1 MNRTRTSK
9 NAKRLLVWLL
19 LLTMVFGLLPM
30 AAFADETVVE
40 PIVSEEP
47 VQELEHSSE
56 PTEAPSEPTQEPET
70 IPEPEHPGNAAV
82 TIEGDEEQPE
92 DDADA
97 EDEITTLSTDPI
109 EGFDYSI
116 VMVDCGRKYYSVE
129 SINSI
134 ISSAASVGMHYVML
148 AVGNDGLRFILDD
161 MSLSFNGTD
170 YTSEKVKKAIHAGNQ
185 DYDTRKGYNP
195 GDKEELTEADMVKI
209 MEHANKV
216 GVQIIPL
223 INTPGHMDAILY
235 AMGSGTDALNAV
247 SNPAAFST
255 SKTTIDINNADAV
268 AFTQALLQKYI
279 TYFANKGCTLFNM
292 GADEYA
298 NDINDTPHFSNLITS
313 GGYSKY
319 ISHVDKVAGMI
330 ENAGMRPMAFNDGI
344 YYNNNSAADNL
355 RKSIL
360 VCYWSPGWSGYN
372 LASAS
377 SLRSKGFELINTNGS
392 YYWVVGKNNAQC
404 DANKAS
410 GFDKTVFPTWD
421 GANWG
426 TETIADPSG
435 AMFCVWSDFPAAM
448 EDTTVVDNVTGVI
461 QAFGGT
467 LPATDTPTAHTNL
480 DSGSTGGTTEPEKPD
495 PTTPPTPEPSTDPAN
510 KTINLKVGDTAT
522 ETVDGSYADVTTD
535 DSNIAKV
542 DPKVSDKPGTGTY
555 TKVSK
560 GEGTFFVS
568 KSSAVTAEPPVTLT
582 FENAGNGEYYIKN
595 GNGYVYPKWTW
606 NWGSGS
612 IYSIE
617 SGKEKVAVNT
627 SGKDGGY
634 TISCSYT
641 GSLFGST
648 YTAYLSYDNNGNLTA
663 QSSAVKLYLYTKTDP
678 EKQTTITFTGVK
690 PGTTT
695 CQIGD
700 TLYEIIVDYKQET
713 VNAFVG
719 GTKTVEGVSGE
730 LDTAELNTGVAKVTL
745 AGNVLTITGV
755 GEGTTSVIVG
765 NTKYTIVVTKEDLKK
780 VTPLPLEYWIT
791 NGRISSVN
799 GVTSETRTNLKNET
813 YEVYFTNILATVD
826 SIASA
831 EGINVLKNIAPDT
844 TEYENRDVYYW
855 HCRML
860 DTTKANSSSSGT
872 ERQTNDGADDDTS
885 SGVGFTKIRYYN
897 GAWAVYTE
905 NFEWVAVE
913 SKHQLVAY
921 YREHIKVSDEI
932 ESYAADWGNRGDG
945 SKGGWID
952 TSKYCTLSMQVV
964 YEDNTTNPISTSA
977 ADLKSKTIVYGY
989 WSNEGGRGIGTVML
1003 DGKEYEIYKVTSETG
1018 AATVSFSGFNATVA
1032 NFTWDNNETTVWEGD
1047 ATDSVTIHNPS
1058 KGYSTDGA
1066 NANLCWDENKEAILL
1081 RVYVRAKATPD
1092 TLTVHYIDKTDP
1104 ANLNEFYSYNITVGK
1119 GVKFS
1124 EDFKRTNNGT
1134 LEGNTVVNINNVTQ
1148 TVLYDLKQMKEIG
1161 AQYRYASFVFVDA
1174 SREASGERAGMDVYL
1189 YYTFNRNRTFV
1200 VDFGIPLVITPAA
1213 LNAELAKAN
1222 ITNVDVSSTSYADIT
1237 AEPRTWNINYKLK
1250 TTLDK
1255 SDTFSAYYKGTK
1267 VNDKGE
1273 TVSDEAPYTIEIIPA
1288 SSVYYEE
1295 SFVTF
1300 TGGKNTAVAAQWT
1313 DDSDGT
1319 AKTANQQLSAL
1330 GSGAIY
1336 GNDEAYNKSTKFSLG
1351 NAKKVTI
1358 TNDMLNGWTS
1368 DSAWPTATFTFEGTG
1383 FDVIS
1388 LTSNTTAA
1396 IAVNL
1401 VGTTANGEQVSKKY
1415 MVNTYYGYK
1424 YNDTTQ
1430 KWEID
1435 KSSTDTLYQIPVIA
1449 VKGLDYGKYTVT
1461 IMPFYNAAF
1470 DMQGKNTNDF
1480 WLDAIRVYD
1489 PLGKDYTR
1497 YTADK
1502 EGYPQYIKLRDKVA
1516 DGEAAADKDVLFID
1530 GAGNAKVEKYKNYG
1544 PNNEVYL
1551 AKDQAISF
1559 KLPANGDITSIQIG
1573 AKSPNASDT
1582 VKPTMSVKINANT
1595 PASKEIGTATEMY
1608 YTISKS
1614 GADAQLVT
1622 ITNTGN
1628 AILSLT
1634 NIKITYSKQSTTE
1647 LAALS
1652 EGDEQAAVAAVR
1664 ALYAAPVQPEP
1675 TEPTEPEQPD
1685 VPQSFE
1691 PERFE
1696 TSWSRNVRKGSRAV
1710 LTVKAST
1717 DVDAIAVNGV
1727 TVTQFKTRTERI
1739 GYGWNA
1745 KRVTYREF
1753 SYMMTANEVGTINI
1767 PVVAVSNDLGSSAAY
1782 DSTLTVK
1789 PSSPIRDWI
1798 GGLFGRWF

>member
-40 PIVSEEP
+40 PVVSEEP
-47 VQELEHSSE
+47 VQEPEPSSE
-56 PTEAPSEPTQEPET
+56 STEAPSEPTQEPET
-70 IPEPEHPGNAAV
+70 IPEPEQPGNAVV
-82 TIEGDEEQPE
+82 TIEGDEELEEAALTNNTVETVELKNEWLNPSSSGSYKG
-92 DDADA
+92 DFMK
-97 EDEITTLSTDPI
+97 IFFL
-109 EGFDYSI
+109 
-116 VMVDCGRKYYSVE
+116 DCGRKYFSVDN
-129 SINSI
+129 IKALIDNA
-134 ISSAASVGMHYVML
+134 SAAGFNYIQL
-148 AVGNDGLRFILDD
+148 AVGNDGLRFLLND
-161 MSLSFNGTD
+161 MSLTVNGTAYD
-170 YTSEKVKKAIHAGNQ
+170 SQRVSAAIHAGNEKY
-185 DYDTRKGYNP
+185 YDFP
-195 GDKEELTEADMVKI
+195 VDELTESEMDDIITYATKMG
-209 MEHANKV
+209 M
-216 GVQIIPL
+216 GVIPCV
-223 INTPGHMDAILY
+223 NTPGHMDAILS
-235 AMGSGTDALNAV
+235 AATALTGTDCSYNG
-247 SNPAAFST
+247 
-255 SKTTIDINNADAV
+255 SKRTIDVTNATAV
-268 AFTQALLQKYI
+268 GFTQALLQKYI
-279 TYFANKGCTLFNM
+279 DYFKGKGCKFFNM

-298 NDINDTPHFSNLITS
+298 NDIYTGGAMGFGNLQS
-313 GGYSKY
+313 EGKY
-319 ISHVDKVAGMI
+319 RYYVQYVNEVAHKIKDADMT
-330 ENAGMRPMAFNDGI
+330 PMAFNDGI
-344 YYNNNSAADNL
+344 YFNSNTSSGDFDAD
-355 RKSIL
+355 IL
-360 VCYWSPGWSGYN
+360 ICYWSSGWDGYSPM
-372 LASAS
+372 SARE
-377 SLRSKGFELINTNGS
+377 LKGKGFSLVNTHGD
-392 YYWVVGKNNAQC
+392 YYWVLGKSNAQC
-404 DANKAS
+404 SAEKAA
-410 GFDKTVFPTWD
+410 GFDKTVFP
-421 GANWG
+421 GS
-426 TETIADPSG
+426 TINDPSG
-435 AMFCVWSDFPAAM
+435 AMFCIWCDYPGADTAEYVVSKTAA
-448 EDTTVVDNVTGVI
+448 TI
-461 QAFGGT
+461 AAFGKT
-467 LPATDTPTAHTNL
+467 LPNPPTTGGGE
-480 DSGSTGGTTEPEKPD
+480 SGGGSTGGETQKPD
-495 PTTPPTPEPSTDPAN
+495 VTV
-510 KTINLKVGDTAT
+510 KLKVGETSVHYQDGDYSSISTADDTIAT
-522 ETVDGSYADVTTD
+522 VATSVADIPGKTTYESTKIGDGMFWISTSPSTT
-535 DSNIAKV
+535 
-542 DPKVSDKPGTGTY
+542 
-555 TKVSK
+555 
-560 GEGTFFVS
+560 
-568 KSSAVTAEPPVTLT
+568 TAPPVKLT
-582 FENAGNGEYYIKN
+582 FESVGNNECYVKKANGQYIYPYYYYSYSGHKNAYLANSSLPVKLTVTPSGAGYY
-595 GNGYVYPKWTW
+595 
-606 NWGSGS
+606 
-612 IYSIE
+612 
-617 SGKEKVAVNT
+617 
-627 SGKDGGY
+627 DF
-634 TISCSYT
+634 SYD
-641 GSLFGST
+641 
-648 YTAYLSYDNNGNLTA
+648 TAYLAYENSRIGAATGSGDNTH
-663 QSSAVKLYLYTKTDP
+663 LYLLKEKTTSAG
-678 EKQTTITFTGVK
+678 KQTTITFTGVK
-690 PGTTT
+690 PGTTK
-695 CQIGD
+695 CKIGD

-713 VNAFVG
+713 VNAVVG
-719 GTKTVEGVSGE
+719 GRKTVENVSGN
-730 LDTAELNTGVAKVTL
+730 LDTNGLDTGVATVTL
-745 AGNVLTITGV
+745 AGNVLAITGV

-765 NTKYTIVVTKEDLKK
+765 NTKYTIVVTKEDLAK
-780 VTPLPLEYWIT
+780 VTPLPLEFWIT
-791 NGRISSVN
+791 NASISSVN
-799 GVTSETRTNLKNET
+799 DSIGETRNLVNPDTDKTT
-813 YEVYFTNILATVD
+813 YEAYYTNIAATLD
-826 SIASA
+826 NIASA
-831 EGINVLKNIAPDT
+831 EGISVLNIAPSS
-844 TEYENRDVYYW
+844 TEHDKRDVYYW

-860 DTTKANSSSSGT
+860 DTTVANTSTSKT
-872 ERQTNDGADDDTS
+872 EEQTGDGGDDETT
-885 SGVGFTKIRYYN
+885 SGVSFTKIRYYN
-897 GAWAVYTE
+897 VAWEVYTE
-905 NFEWVAVE
+905 NYEWVAVDT

-921 YREHIKVSDEI
+921 YREHIKVSNEV
-932 ESYAADWGNRGDG
+932 ESFAADWGNRGDG
-945 SKGGWID
+945 TVGGWIGSD
-952 TSKYCTLSMQVV
+952 YCTLSVQVV

-989 WSNEGGRGIGTVML
+989 WPQGRGIGTVMF
-1003 DGKEYEIYKVTSETG
+1003 DGEEYEIYKVTSETG
-1018 AATVSFSGFNATVA
+1018 TATATISNSNSA
-1032 NFTWDNNETTVWEGD
+1032 NVTKFVWNGDEESVWEGD
-1047 ATDSVTIHNPS
+1047 PSDSVTLHNPS
-1058 KGYSTDGA
+1058 NGYSSEGV
-1066 NANLCWDENKEAILL
+1066 NKNLCWTTNKEAILL
-1081 RVYVRAKATPD
+1081 RVYIRAKVTPD
-1092 TLTVHYIDKTDP
+1092 ALTVHYIDKTDP
-1104 ANLNEFYSYNITVGK
+1104 ANLNEFYSYNITVNK

-1134 LEGNTVVNINNVTQ
+1134 LVGNTVDNINGVTQ
-1148 TVLYDLKQMKEIG
+1148 TVQYDLKQMKEIG

-1319 AKTANQQLSAL
+1319 AKSANQQLSAL

-1401 VGTTANGEQVSKKY
+1401 VGTTANGKQVSKKY

-1430 KWEID
+1430 KWEVN

-1470 DMQGKNTNDF
+1470 DMQGNNTNDF

-1489 PLGKDYTR
+1489 PLSKDYTR

-1516 DGEAAADKDVLFID
+1516 DGEAAADKEVLFID

-1559 KLPANGDITSIQIG
+1559 KLPANAYIDSIQIG
-1573 AKSPNASDT
+1573 AKSPNGTAVLNVNNT
-1582 VKPTMSVKINANT
+1582 VIKTL
-1595 PASKEIGTATEMY
+1595 ETATEMY
-1608 YTISKS
+1608 YDITSAAK
-1614 GADAQLVT
+1614 GQLVT
-1622 ITNTGN
+1622 ITNTGD

-1647 LAALS
+1647 LAALAES
-1652 EGDEQAAVAAVR
+1652 DEQAAVAAVR

-1675 TEPTEPEQPD
+1675 AEPTEPEQPD

-1696 TSWSRNVRKGSRAV
+1696 PSWSSNVRKGSRAV

-1753 SYMMTANEVGTINI
+1753 VYMITADEVGTINI
-1767 PVVAVSNDLGSSAAY
+1767 PVVAVSNELGSSAAY

>member
-30 AAFADETVVE
+30 AAFADEAGEPVV
-40 PIVSEEP
+40 IEEP
-47 VQELEHSSE
+47 VQELEPSSE
-56 PTEAPSEPTQEPET
+56 PTEAPSEPTQEPTQE
-70 IPEPEHPGNAAV
+70 PEPEQPGNAVV
-82 TIEGDEEQPE
+82 TIESDEEQPE

-97 EDEITTLSTDPI
+97 EDEIATLSTNPI

-134 ISSAASVGMHYVML
+134 ISSAASARMHYVML
-148 AVGNDGLRFILDD
+148 AVGNEGLRFLLDD

-170 YTSEKVKKAIHAGNQ
+170 YTSEQVKKAIHAGNQ

-209 MEHANKV
+209 MEHANKE

-247 SNPAAFST
+247 TNPAAYVWGTST
-255 SKTTIDINNADAV
+255 TTINVDNTQAV

-279 TYFANKGCTLFNM
+279 TFFANKGCKLFNM

-298 NDINDTPHFSNLITS
+298 NDIDGNPKFGNISTS
-313 GGYSKY
+313 TYNNY
-319 ISHVDKVAGMI
+319 INHINAVAAMIEKAGMK
-330 ENAGMRPMAFNDGI
+330 PMAFNDGI
-344 YYNNNSAADNL
+344 YYNENSNCNEIDTD
-355 RKSIL
+355 IL
-360 VCYWSPGWSGYN
+360 VCFWSHGWTGGYFP
-372 LASAS
+372 ASAS
-377 SLRSKGFELINTNGS
+377 FLAEKGFKLINTNGA
-392 YYWVVGKNNAQC
+392 YYYVLGKEKCEA
-404 DANKAS
+404 DKAKRFSITTFPNRNS
-410 GFDKTVFPTWD
+410 GSEEISKV
-421 GANWG
+421 A
-426 TETIADPSG
+426 G
-435 AMFCVWSDFPAAM
+435 AMFCIWSDDPNNMGDTEVAAG
-448 EDTTVVDNVTGVI
+448 TASVI
-461 QAFGGT
+461 SAFGGT
-467 LPATDTPTAHTNL
+467 LPETPNIGATHVNL
-480 DSGSTGGTTEPEKPD
+480 TTSGGGSESGGETGGGSTGGGSTGGETQKPD
-495 PTTPPTPEPSTDPAN
+495 VTV
-510 KTINLKVGDTAT
+510 KLKVGETSVHYQDGDYSSISTADDTIA
-522 ETVDGSYADVTTD
+522 TVDTSFG
-535 DSNIAKV
+535 
-542 DPKVSDKPGTGTY
+542 DKPGTGTTIY
-555 TKVSK
+555 EQARK
-560 GEGTFFVS
+560 GVGTFYVS
-568 KSSAVTAEPPVTLT
+568 TSVNPVNLPESQTIT
-582 FENAGNGEYYIKN
+582 IEEISRETYIKN
-595 GNGYVYPKWTW
+595 SNNNYIYPHLSRRSNNPSLEEGK
-606 NWGSGS
+606 NAVN
-612 IYSIE
+612 IE
-617 SGKEKVAVNT
+617 SSSTEGA
-627 SGKDGGY
+627 Y
-634 TISCSYT
+634 TINYSYRT
-641 GSLFGST
+641 YIRT
-648 YTAYLSYDNNGNLTA
+648 YTAYLTA
-663 QSSAVKLYLYTKTDP
+663 GDGKLGASRDPVPLYLYTKKTSP
-678 EKQTTITFTGVK
+678 AEKQTTITFTGVK

-695 CQIGD
+695 CQIGN

-713 VNAFVG
+713 VNVVIG
-719 GTKTVEGVSGE
+719 GKKTFNVSDNSNIDTTY
-730 LDTAELNTGVAKVTL
+730 LDTNVATAEVVNG
-745 AGNVLTITGV
+745 VLTITGV

-765 NTKYTIVVTKEDLKK
+765 NTKYTITVTEEDLEN

-791 NGRISSVN
+791 NASISSVN
-799 GVTSETRTNLKNET
+799 GSIVETRNLVNPGTDRTT
-813 YEVYFTNILATVD
+813 YEAYYTNVAATLD
-826 SIASA
+826 NIASA
-831 EGINVLKNIAPDT
+831 EGVSVLNNIAPSS
-844 TEYENRDVYYW
+844 TEHDKRDVYYW

-860 DTTKANSSSSGT
+860 DTTEANNSTSNT
-872 ERQTNDGADDDTS
+872 AEQTGDGGDDDTT
-885 SGVGFTKIRYYN
+885 SGVSFTKIRYYN
-897 GAWAVYTE
+897 GEWEVYTE
-905 NFEWVAVE
+905 KYEWVAVDT

-921 YREHIKVSDEI
+921 YREHVKVSDEV

-945 SKGGWID
+945 STGGWIG
-952 TSKYCTLSMQVV
+952 SEYCTLSVQVV

-989 WSNEGGRGIGTVML
+989 WSQGRGIGTVMF
-1003 DGKEYEIYKVTSETG
+1003 DGEKYEIYKVTSETG
-1018 AATVSFSGFNATVA
+1018 TATATISNRNSA
-1032 NFTWDNNETTVWEGD
+1032 NVTKFVWNSDEETVWEGD
-1047 ATDSVTIHNPS
+1047 PSDSVTIHNPS
-1058 KGYSTDGA
+1058 NGYSNEGV
-1066 NANLCWDENKEAILL
+1066 NKNLCWTTNKEAILL
-1081 RVYVRAKATPD
+1081 RVYIRAKATPD

-1104 ANLNEFYSYNITVGK
+1104 ANENEFYSYNIS
-1119 GVKFS
+1119 VKKDVRFS
-1124 EDFKRTNNGT
+1124 EDFRRTEEGT
-1134 LEGNTVVNINNVTQ
+1134 LVGNTVVNINNLTQ
-1148 TVLYDLKQMKEIG
+1148 TVQYDLKQMKEIG

-1174 SREASGERAGMDVYL
+1174 KRGDSVGREGMDVYL

-1222 ITNVDVSSTSYADIT
+1222 ITDVDVSSTQYAEIT
-1237 AEPRTWNINYKLK
+1237 VETGWNIKYKLVK
-1250 TTLDK
+1250 TLDK

-1295 SFVTF
+1295 SFATF

-1313 DDSDGT
+1313 DDVSDPN
-1319 AKTANQQLSAL
+1319 AVSANQQLSAL

-1336 GNDEAYNKSTKFSLG
+1336 GNDAAYNGSSKFSLG
-1351 NAKKVTI
+1351 TAKKVTI
-1358 TNDMLNGWTS
+1358 TSNMLNDWTG

-1430 KWEID
+1430 KWEVD

-1470 DMQGKNTNDF
+1470 DMQGNNTNDF

-1497 YTADK
+1497 YTADQ

-1516 DGEAAADKDVLFID
+1516 DGEAAADNDVLFID
-1530 GAGNAKVEKYKNYG
+1530 GAKAAAVEKYKNYG

-1551 AKDQAISF
+1551 GNGQAISF
-1559 KLPANGDITSIQIG
+1559 KLPVNTYIDSIQIG

-1582 VKPTMSVKINANT
+1582 VKPTMSVKINDT
-1595 PASKEIGTATEMY
+1595 TLEPKKIGTATEMY
-1608 YTISKS
+1608 YKISES
-1614 GADAQLVT
+1614 GANAQQVT
-1622 ITNTGN
+1622 ITNIGD

-1634 NIKITYSKQSTTE
+1634 NIKITYSKTSTTE
-1647 LAALS
+1647 LMALS

-1664 ALYAAPVQPEP
+1664 ALYAAPVVEP
-1675 TEPTEPEQPD
+1675 VEPFKPG
-1685 VPQSFE
+1685 
-1691 PERFE
+1691 RFE
-1696 TSWSRNVRKGSRAV
+1696 TSWSSNVRKSSRAV

-1717 DVDAIAVNGV
+1717 DVDAIVVNGV

>member
-40 PIVSEEP
+40 PVVSEEP
-47 VQELEHSSE
+47 VQEPEPSSE
-56 PTEAPSEPTQEPET
+56 PTEAPSEPTQEPE
-70 IPEPEHPGNAAV
+70 PEQPGNAVV
-82 TIEGDEEQPE
+82 TIESDEEQPE
-92 DDADA
+92 DELDTAALVDY
-97 EDEITTLSTDPI
+97 S
-109 EGFDYSI
+109 GYQYSI
-116 VMVDCGRKYYSVE
+116 VMVDCGRKYFNVE
-129 SINSI
+129 SINAI
-134 ISSAASVGMHYVML
+134 IDSASAAGMHYVML
-148 AVGNDGLRFILDD
+148 AVGNDGLRFLLND
-161 MSLSFNGTD
+161 MSLTVNGTTYD
-170 YTSEKVKKAIHAGNQ
+170 SKSVSAAIHTANKA
-185 DYDTRKGYNP
+185 YDNKKSYNP
-195 GDKEELTEADMVKI
+195 YTLGDTSNVDVEELTETDMNAI
-209 MEHANKV
+209 MRHANDK

-223 INTPGHMDAILY
+223 INTPGHMDSILY
-235 AMGSGTDALNAV
+235 AASSLTGTDCSYSGSAR
-247 SNPAAFST
+247 
-255 SKTTIDINNADAV
+255 TIDVNNATAV
-268 AFTQALLQKYI
+268 GFTQALLQKYI
-279 TYFANKGCTLFNM
+279 DYFKGKGCKFFNM

-298 NDINDTPHFSNLITS
+298 NDTGNPSFNTGMYRSFITYINT
-313 GGYSKY
+313 
-319 ISHVDKVAGMI
+319 VAGRI
-330 ENAGMRPMAFNDGI
+330 NAAGMTPMAFNDGI
-344 YYNNNSAADNL
+344 YYDN
-355 RKSIL
+355 RGEDFGTIDTSIL
-360 VCYWSPGWSGYN
+360 VCYWSKGWSGYN
-372 LASAS
+372 PAEVNYLIN
-377 SLRSKGFELINTNGS
+377 KGFKVINTNGG
-392 YYWVVGKNNAQC
+392 YYWVMGGNKCTVDNA
-404 DANKAS
+404 AK
-410 GFDKTVFPTWD
+410 FKPEVFNGCT
-421 GANWG
+421 ATN
-426 TETIADPSG
+426 ENAKSIAG
-435 AMFCVWSDFPAAM
+435 AMFCIWSDEPNEMPCNDVSSKTA
-448 EDTTVVDNVTGVI
+448 NVI
-461 QAFGGT
+461 NRFGSV
-467 LPATDTPTAHTNL
+467 LPATLAGSQHNLTETTPGGGETGG
-480 DSGSTGGTTEPEKPD
+480 GSTGGGSTGGGETQKPDVIVKLTVGQTTE
-495 PTTPPTPEPSTDPAN
+495 TPYTQDGDYSSINNTADD
-510 KTINLKVGDTAT
+510 TIA
-522 ETVDGSYADVTTD
+522 TVDTVAG
-535 DSNIAKV
+535 
-542 DPKVSDKPGTGTY
+542 DKPGKTTY
-555 TKVSK
+555 ESTKI
-560 GEGTFFVS
+560 GEGTFWIS
-568 KSSAVTAEPPVTLT
+568 TSPSTTTAPPVKLT
-582 FENAGNGEYYIKN
+582 FESAGNGRYYVKN
-595 GNGYVYPKWTW
+595 ADGKYIYP
-606 NWGSGS
+606 N
-612 IYSIE
+612 
-617 SGKEKVAVNT
+617 
-627 SGKDGGY
+627 
-634 TISCSYT
+634 CSYDYWNST
-641 GSLFGST
+641 TSANLNYSNYSWYELTVESFGAGYYEFSYT
-648 YTAYLSYDNNGNLTA
+648 NRNGTAYLTYENGSIGASLSSSDNTH
-663 QSSAVKLYLYTKTDP
+663 LYLLKAKTTSAGTK
-678 EKQTTITFTGVK
+678 TTITFTGVK

-719 GTKTVEGVSGE
+719 GRKTVENVSGK
-730 LDTAELNTGVAKVTL
+730 LDTNGLDTGVATVTL
-745 AGNVLTITGV
+745 AGNSLAITGV

-765 NTKYTIVVTKEDLKK
+765 NTKYTITVTEEDLEN

-791 NGRISSVN
+791 NASISSVN
-799 GVTSETRTNLKNET
+799 GSIVETRNLVNPGTDRTT
-813 YEVYFTNILATVD
+813 YEAYYTNVAATLD
-826 SIASA
+826 NIASA
-831 EGINVLKNIAPDT
+831 EGVSVLNNIAPSS
-844 TEYENRDVYYW
+844 TEHDKRDVYYW

-860 DTTKANSSSSGT
+860 DTTEANNSTSNT
-872 ERQTNDGADDDTS
+872 AEQTGDGGDDDTT
-885 SGVGFTKIRYYN
+885 SGVSFTKIRYYN
-897 GAWAVYTE
+897 GEWEVYTE
-905 NFEWVAVE
+905 KYEWVAVDT

-921 YREHIKVSDEI
+921 YREHVKVSDEV

-945 SKGGWID
+945 STGGWIG
-952 TSKYCTLSMQVV
+952 SEYCTLSVQVV

-989 WSNEGGRGIGTVML
+989 WSQGRGIGTVMF
-1003 DGKEYEIYKVTSETG
+1003 DGEKYEIYKVTSETG
-1018 AATVSFSGFNATVA
+1018 TATATISNRNSA
-1032 NFTWDNNETTVWEGD
+1032 NVTKFVWNSDEETVWEGD
-1047 ATDSVTIHNPS
+1047 PSDSVTIHNPS
-1058 KGYSTDGA
+1058 NGYSNEGV
-1066 NANLCWDENKEAILL
+1066 NKNLCWTTNKEAILL
-1081 RVYVRAKATPD
+1081 RVYIRAKATPD

-1104 ANLNEFYSYNITVGK
+1104 ANENEFYSYNIS
-1119 GVKFS
+1119 VKKDVRFS
-1124 EDFKRTNNGT
+1124 EDFRRTEEGT
-1134 LEGNTVVNINNVTQ
+1134 LVGNTVVNINNLTQ
-1148 TVLYDLKQMKEIG
+1148 TVQYDLKQMKEIG

-1174 SREASGERAGMDVYL
+1174 KRGDSVGREGMDVYL

-1222 ITNVDVSSTSYADIT
+1222 ITDVDVSSTQYAEIT
-1237 AEPRTWNINYKLK
+1237 VETGWNIKYKLVK
-1250 TTLDK
+1250 TLDK

-1295 SFVTF
+1295 SFATF

-1313 DDSDGT
+1313 DDVSDPN
-1319 AKTANQQLSAL
+1319 AVSANQQLSAL

-1336 GNDEAYNKSTKFSLG
+1336 GNDAAYNGSSKFSLG
-1351 NAKKVTI
+1351 TAKKVTI
-1358 TNDMLNGWTS
+1358 TSNMLNDWTG

-1430 KWEID
+1430 KWEVD

-1470 DMQGKNTNDF
+1470 DMQGNNTNDF

-1497 YTADK
+1497 YTADQ

-1516 DGEAAADKDVLFID
+1516 DGEAAADNDVLFID
-1530 GAGNAKVEKYKNYG
+1530 GAKAAAVEKYKNYG

-1551 AKDQAISF
+1551 GNGQAISF
-1559 KLPANGDITSIQIG
+1559 KLPVNTYIDSIQIG
-1573 AKSPNASDT
+1573 AKSPNGTAVLNVNDT
-1582 VKPTMSVKINANT
+1582 VIKTL
-1595 PASKEIGTATEMY
+1595 ETATEMY
-1608 YTISKS
+1608 YDITSAAK
-1614 GADAQLVT
+1614 GQLVT
-1622 ITNTGN
+1622 ITNTGD

-1634 NIKITYSKQSTTE
+1634 NIKITYSNQSTTG

-1696 TSWSRNVRKGSRAV
+1696 PSWSRNVRKGSRAV

-1717 DVDAIAVNGV
+1717 DVDAIVVNGV

>member
-30 AAFADETVVE
+30 AAFADEAGEPVV
-40 PIVSEEP
+40 IEEP
-47 VQELEHSSE
+47 VQELEPSSE
-56 PTEAPSEPTQEPET
+56 STEAPSEPTQEPTQE
-70 IPEPEHPGNAAV
+70 PEPEQPGNAVV
-82 TIEGDEEQPE
+82 TIESDEEQPE
-92 DDADA
+92 DELDTAALVDY
-97 EDEITTLSTDPI
+97 S
-109 EGFDYSI
+109 GYQYSI

-129 SINSI
+129 SINAI
-134 ISSAASVGMHYVML
+134 IDSASAAGMHYVML
-148 AVGNDGLRFILDD
+148 AVGNDGLRFLLND
-161 MSLSFNGTD
+161 MSLTVNGTTYD
-170 YTSEKVKKAIHAGNQ
+170 SKSVSAAIHTANKA
-185 DYDTRKGYNP
+185 YDNKKSYNP
-195 GDKEELTEADMVKI
+195 YTLGDTSNVDVEELTENDMNAI
-209 MEHANKV
+209 MSHANDK

-223 INTPGHMDAILY
+223 INTPGHMDSILY
-235 AMGSGTDALNAV
+235 AASSLTGTDCSYSGSAR
-247 SNPAAFST
+247 
-255 SKTTIDINNADAV
+255 TIDVNNETAV
-268 AFTQALLQKYI
+268 GFTQALLQKYI
-279 TYFANKGCTLFNM
+279 NYFAGKGCKFFNM

-298 NDINDTPHFSNLITS
+298 NDTGNPSFNTGMYRSFITYINT
-313 GGYSKY
+313 
-319 ISHVDKVAGMI
+319 VAGKI
-330 ENAGMRPMAFNDGI
+330 NAAGMTPMAFNDGI
-344 YYNNNSAADNL
+344 YYDN
-355 RKSIL
+355 RGEDFGTIDTSIL
-360 VCYWSPGWSGYN
+360 VCYWSKGWSGYN
-372 LASAS
+372 PAEVNYLIN
-377 SLRSKGFELINTNGS
+377 KGFKVINTNGG
-392 YYWVVGKNNAQC
+392 YYWVMGGNKCTVDNA
-404 DANKAS
+404 AK
-410 GFDKTVFPTWD
+410 FKPEVFNGCT
-421 GANWG
+421 ATN
-426 TETIADPSG
+426 ENAKSIAG
-435 AMFCVWSDFPAAM
+435 AMFCIWSDEPNEMPCNAVSSKTANVINSFGSVLPKTVAGSQHNLT
-448 EDTTVVDNVTGVI
+448 ETTPGGGETG
-461 QAFGGT
+461 GG
-467 LPATDTPTAHTNL
+467 
-480 DSGSTGGTTEPEKPD
+480 GSTGGGSTGGETQKPD
-495 PTTPPTPEPSTDPAN
+495 VTV
-510 KTINLKVGDTAT
+510 KLKVG
-522 ETVDGSYADVTTD
+522 ETSVHYQDGDYSSIKSTD
-535 DSNIAKV
+535 DDTIATV
-542 DPKVSDKPGTGTY
+542 ATSVADIPGEPTY
-555 TKVSK
+555 ESTKI
-560 GEGTFFVS
+560 GEGTFWIS
-568 KSSAVTAEPPVTLT
+568 TSPSTTTAPPVKLT
-582 FENAGNGEYYIKN
+582 FESVGNNECYVKKADGQYIYPNRYYSYSGYKAYLGTSFLPVKLTVTPSGAGYY
-595 GNGYVYPKWTW
+595 
-606 NWGSGS
+606 
-612 IYSIE
+612 
-617 SGKEKVAVNT
+617 
-627 SGKDGGY
+627 DF
-634 TISCSYT
+634 SYD
-641 GSLFGST
+641 
-648 YTAYLSYDNNGNLTA
+648 TAYLAYENSRIGAATDSGNNTH
-663 QSSAVKLYLYTKTDP
+663 LYLLKEKTTSAG
-678 EKQTTITFTGVK
+678 KQTTITFTGVK

-719 GTKTVEGVSGE
+719 RTTTVAGVSGE
-730 LDTAELNTGVAKVTL
+730 LNITGLDEGVATVTL
-745 AGNVLTITGV
+745 AGNSLAITGV

-765 NTKYTIVVTKEDLKK
+765 GTKYTITVTEEDLKK

-826 SIASA
+826 NIASA

-860 DTTKANSSSSGT
+860 DTAKANSSSSGT
-872 ERQTNDGADDDTS
+872 ERQTNDGGDDDTS

-913 SKHQLVAY
+913 SNHQLVAY

-945 SKGGWID
+945 SKGGWIN
-952 TSKYCTLSMQVV
+952 KNEYCTLSMQVV

-989 WSNEGGRGIGTVML
+989 WSDEGGRGIGTVML

-1058 KGYSTDGA
+1058 KGYSIDGA
-1066 NANLCWDENKEAILL
+1066 NANLCWDENQEAILL

-1092 TLTVHYIDKTDP
+1092 TLTVHYIDKTDT
-1104 ANLNEFYSYNITVGK
+1104 ANLNEFYSYNITVNK

-1124 EDFKRTNNGT
+1124 EDFRRTNAGT
-1134 LEGNTVVNINNVTQ
+1134 LVGNTVDNINGVTQ
-1148 TVLYDLKQMKEIG
+1148 TVQYDLKQMKEIG

-1213 LNAELAKAN
+1213 LNTDLAKAN

-1273 TVSDEAPYTIEIIPA
+1273 IVSDEAPYTIEIIPA

-1319 AKTANQQLSAL
+1319 AKSANQQLSAL

-1430 KWEID
+1430 KWEVN
-1435 KSSTDTLYQIPVIA
+1435 KNSTDTLYQIPVIA

-1470 DMQGKNTNDF
+1470 DMQGNNTNDF

-1516 DGEAAADKDVLFID
+1516 DGEAAADKGVLFID

-1551 AKDQAISF
+1551 GNGQAISF
-1559 KLPANGDITSIQIG
+1559 KLPVNTYIDSIQIG

-1614 GADAQLVT
+1614 GANAQQVT
-1622 ITNTGN
+1622 ITNTGD

-1634 NIKITYSKQSTTE
+1634 NIKITYSKTSTTE
-1647 LAALS
+1647 LMALS

-1664 ALYAAPVQPEP
+1664 ALYAAPVVEP
-1675 TEPTEPEQPD
+1675 VEPFKPG
-1685 VPQSFE
+1685 
-1691 PERFE
+1691 RFE
-1696 TSWSRNVRKGSRAV
+1696 TSWSSNVRKGSRAV

-1717 DVDAIAVNGV
+1717 DVDAIVVNSV

>member
-1 MNRTRTSK
+1 MNQTRTSK

-40 PIVSEEP
+40 PVVSEEP

-82 TIEGDEEQPE
+82 TIEGDEELEEAALTNNENEVVLEEKWLKP
-92 DDADA
+92 
-97 EDEITTLSTDPI
+97 TSSGSYNG
-109 EGFDYSI
+109 GFMKI
-116 VMVDCGRKYYSVE
+116 FFLDCGRKYFSVDN
-129 SINSI
+129 IKKLIDNA
-134 ISSAASVGMHYVML
+134 SAAGFNYIQL
-148 AVGNDGLRFILDD
+148 AVGNDGLRFLLDD
-161 MSLSFNGTD
+161 MSLTVKD
-170 YTSEKVKKAIHAGNQ
+170 VTYTTQQVSDAIHAGNEK
-185 DYDTRKGYNP
+185 YGNENNYNVP
-195 GDKEELTEADMVKI
+195 VDELTQTQMNDIIAYAKEKKM
-209 MEHANKV
+209 
-216 GVQIIPL
+216 GVIPCV
-223 INTPGHMDAILY
+223 NTPGHMDAILS
-235 AMGSGTDALNAV
+235 AATALTGTDCSYSGSAR
-247 SNPAAFST
+247 
-255 SKTTIDINNADAV
+255 TIDVTNTTAV
-268 AFTQALLQKYI
+268 EFTQALLQKYI
-279 TYFANKGCTLFNM
+279 DYFKGQGCQFFNM

-298 NDINDTPHFSNLITS
+298 NDKFTGGSMGFGNLQS
-313 GGYSKY
+313 EGKY
-319 ISHVDKVAGMI
+319 RYYVQYVNQVAAYI
-330 ENAGMRPMAFNDGI
+330 KNAGMTPMAFNDGI
-344 YYNNNSAADNL
+344 YFNSNTSSGDFDTD
-355 RKSIL
+355 IL
-360 VCYWSPGWSGYN
+360 ICYWSSGWSGYSPMP
-372 LASAS
+372 ASW
-377 SLRSKGFELINTNGS
+377 LKDKGFSLVNTNGS
-392 YYWVVGKNNAQC
+392 YYWVLGKSDAQC
-404 DANKAS
+404 SPTKAAGFNKT
-410 GFDKTVFPTWD
+410 DFP
-421 GANWG
+421 GG
-426 TETIADPSG
+426 TISDPSG
-435 AMFCVWSDFPAAM
+435 AMFCIWCDVPGAETEDSVISKTAATI
-448 EDTTVVDNVTGVI
+448 E
-461 QAFGGT
+461 AFGKT
-467 LPATDTPTAHTNL
+467 LPNPPTTGGGE
-480 DSGSTGGTTEPEKPD
+480 SGGGSTGGGSTGGETQKPDVTVKLTVGQTTETPYTQDGDYSSISTADDTIATVATSVGDIPGE
-495 PTTPPTPEPSTDPAN
+495 PTYESTKIGDDTFWISTSPST
-510 KTINLKVGDTAT
+510 TTA
-522 ETVDGSYADVTTD
+522 
-535 DSNIAKV
+535 
-542 DPKVSDKPGTGTY
+542 
-555 TKVSK
+555 
-560 GEGTFFVS
+560 
-568 KSSAVTAEPPVTLT
+568 PPVKLT
-582 FENAGNGEYYIKN
+582 FKSAGNGRYYVKNADGQYIYPYCNYDYWNGTTSADIKYTKNSRYALTATSSGAGYYDFSYSNYN
-595 GNGYVYPKWTW
+595 G
-606 NWGSGS
+606 
-612 IYSIE
+612 
-617 SGKEKVAVNT
+617 
-627 SGKDGGY
+627 
-634 TISCSYT
+634 
-641 GSLFGST
+641 
-648 YTAYLSYDNNGNLTA
+648 TAYLTYENGSIGAATDNGDNTH
-663 QSSAVKLYLYTKTDP
+663 LYLLKEKTTSAG
-678 EKQTTITFTGVK
+678 KQTTITFTGVK

-700 TLYEIIVDYKQET
+700 TLYKIIVDYKQET

-719 GTKTVEGVSGE
+719 GTTTVAGVSGE
-730 LDTAELNTGVAKVTL
+730 LDTTGLDTGIATVSVANGVMTVTGVA
-745 AGNVLTITGV
+745 AG
-755 GEGTTSVIVG
+755 ETSVIVG
-765 NTKYTIVVTKEDLKK
+765 GTKYTITVTAEDLST
-780 VTPLPLEYWIT
+780 VTPLMLEYWIT
-791 NGRISSVN
+791 NGRVKDSS
-799 GVTSETRTNLKNET
+799 TDKT
-813 YEVYFTNILATVD
+813 
-826 SIASA
+826 
-831 EGINVLKNIAPDT
+831 T
-844 TEYENRDVYYW
+844 TEVSALTAGIATSGGVDASSLVAKPGKKDGRDVLYW
-855 HCRML
+855 QCRLL
-860 DTTKANSSSSGT
+860 DKTKANSSTSGT
-872 ERQTNDGADDDTS
+872 EQQTEQGGDDDTS

-913 SKHQLVAY
+913 STHQLVAY
-921 YREHIKVSDEI
+921 YCEHIKVSDEI

-945 SKGGWID
+945 TPGGWLD
-952 TSKYCTLSMQVV
+952 VNSYCTLSMQVV
-964 YEDNTTNPISTSA
+964 YEDGTTNPTGVTA
-977 ADLKSKTIVYGY
+977 TELKSKTIVYGY
-989 WSNEGGRGIGTVML
+989 WATNKGRGIGTVL
-1003 DGKEYEIYKVTSETG
+1003 LEGKEYEIYKVTSETG
-1018 AATVSFSGFNATVA
+1018 AAEATINSSDGVVYKATV
-1032 NFTWDNNETTVWEGD
+1032 NKFTWDNNEMTVWESD
-1047 ATDSVTIHNPS
+1047 EPSSSVTIHNPS
-1058 KGYSTDGA
+1058 TLFDKEGI

-1104 ANLNEFYSYNITVGK
+1104 ANLNEFYSYNITVNK

-1124 EDFKRTNNGT
+1124 EDFKRTNDGT
-1134 LEGNTVVNINNVTQ
+1134 LVGNTVVNINNVTQ

-1319 AKTANQQLSAL
+1319 EQSANQQLSAL

-1336 GNDEAYNKSTKFSLG
+1336 GNDEAYDKSTKFSLG

-1401 VGTTANGEQVSKKY
+1401 VGTTANGKQVSKKY

-1652 EGDEQAAVAAVR
+1652 EGDEQAAIAAVR
-1664 ALYAAPVQPEP
+1664 ALYAAPVVEP
-1675 TEPTEPEQPD
+1675 VEPFKPD
-1685 VPQSFE
+1685 HFE
-1691 PERFE
+1691 AK
-1696 TSWSRNVRKGSRAV
+1696 WSSNVRKGSRAV

>member
-1 MNRTRTSK
+1 MNQTRTSK

-40 PIVSEEP
+40 PVVSEEP

-92 DDADA
+92 DELDTAALVDY
-97 EDEITTLSTDPI
+97 S
-109 EGFDYSI
+109 GYQYSI

-129 SINSI
+129 NINAI
-134 ISSAASVGMHYVML
+134 IDSASAAGMHYVML
-148 AVGNDGLRFILDD
+148 AVGNNGMRFLLDD
-161 MSLSFNGTD
+161 MSLTVGNKT
-170 YTSEKVKKAIHAGNQ
+170 YTHDEVSKAIHNGNLK
-185 DYDTRKGYNP
+185 YDADTSKTKGQVYDPYTR
-195 GDKEELTEADMVKI
+195 GDTTDKDVEELTQNDMNAI
-209 MEHANKV
+209 MRNANDK

-223 INTPGHMDAILY
+223 INTPGHMGAIL
-235 AMGSGTDALNAV
+235 S
-247 SNPAAFST
+247 AATELTGVDCAYNS
-255 SKTTIDINNADAV
+255 SVTTINLSNSTALE
-268 AFTQALLQKYI
+268 FTKALLQKYI
-279 TYFANKGCTLFNM
+279 TYFKDKGCTMFNM
-292 GADEYA
+292 GSDEYA
-298 NDINDTPHFSNLITS
+298 NDSGRPSFNTDMYASFITYINS
-313 GGYSKY
+313 
-319 ISHVDKVAGMI
+319 VAEMI
-330 ENAGMRPMAFNDGI
+330 KNAGMTPMAFNDGI
-344 YYNNNSAADNL
+344 YYNGRESYGTIDTD
-355 RKSIL
+355 IL
-360 VCYWSPGWSGYN
+360 VCYWSPGWIGYN
-372 LASAS
+372 LAKVND
-377 SLRSKGFELINTNGS
+377 LINKGFKVINTHGG
-392 YYWVVGKNNAQC
+392 YYWIVGGNKCSADKAENFNPSVFNDEQTVTSDNTKN
-404 DANKAS
+404 
-410 GFDKTVFPTWD
+410 
-421 GANWG
+421 
-426 TETIADPSG
+426 IAG
-435 AMFCVWSDFPAAM
+435 AMFCIWGDEPGAEASSSVPS
-448 EDTTVVDNVTGVI
+448 NVSSVI
-461 QAFGGT
+461 KKFGNT
-467 LPATDTPTAHTNL
+467 LPATEAGSKHKNLNDTTPGGGETGGGE
-480 DSGSTGGTTEPEKPD
+480 SGGGSTGGGESGGGSTGGETQKPD
-495 PTTPPTPEPSTDPAN
+495 VTVKLTVGQTTKTPYTQD
-510 KTINLKVGDTAT
+510 GD
-522 ETVDGSYADVTTD
+522 Y
-535 DSNIAKV
+535 SNIKNTDNDTIATV
-542 DPKVSDKPGTGTY
+542 RTVAGDKPGTGTTTY
-555 TKVSK
+555 EQARK
-560 GEGTFFVS
+560 GVGTFYVS
-568 KSSAVTAEPPVTLT
+568 MSVNPVDLPESQTIT
-582 FENAGNGEYYIKN
+582 IEEDSGNTYIKN
-595 GNGYVYPKWTW
+595 SNNKYIYPYLDRRK
-606 NWGSGS
+606 NPSLE
-612 IYSIE
+612 E
-617 SGKEKVAVNT
+617 SKNAVAVNIESSSST
-627 SGKDGGY
+627 EGAY
-634 TISCSYT
+634 TINHSYRINRR
-641 GSLFGST
+641 T
-648 YTAYLSYDNNGNLTA
+648 YTAYLTA
-663 QSSAVKLYLYTKTDP
+663 GDGELGASRDPVPLYLYTKKTSP
-678 EKQTTITFTGVK
+678 AEKQTTITFTGVK

-700 TLYEIIVDYKQET
+700 TLYKIIVDYKQET
-713 VNAFVG
+713 VNAVVG
-719 GTKTVEGVSGE
+719 GTTTVAGVSGE
-730 LDTAELNTGVAKVTL
+730 PDTTGLNTDIATVSVANGVMTVTGVA
-745 AGNVLTITGV
+745 AG
-755 GEGTTSVIVG
+755 ETSVIVG
-765 NTKYTIVVTKEDLKK
+765 GTKYTITVTAEDLST
-780 VTPLPLEYWIT
+780 VTPLMLEYWIT
-791 NGRISSVN
+791 NGRVKDSS
-799 GVTSETRTNLKNET
+799 TDKT
-813 YEVYFTNILATVD
+813 
-826 SIASA
+826 
-831 EGINVLKNIAPDT
+831 T
-844 TEYENRDVYYW
+844 TEVSALTAGIATSGGVDASSLVAKPGKKDGRDVLYW
-855 HCRML
+855 QCRLL
-860 DTTKANSSSSGT
+860 DKTKANSSTSGT
-872 ERQTNDGADDDTS
+872 EQQTEQGGDDDTS

-913 SKHQLVAY
+913 STHQLVAY
-921 YREHIKVSDEI
+921 YCEHIKVSDEI

-945 SKGGWID
+945 TPGGWLD
-952 TSKYCTLSMQVV
+952 VNSYCTLSMQVV
-964 YEDNTTNPISTSA
+964 YEDGTTNPTGVTA
-977 ADLKSKTIVYGY
+977 TELKSKTIVYGY
-989 WSNEGGRGIGTVML
+989 WATNKGRGIGTVL
-1003 DGKEYEIYKVTSETG
+1003 LEGKEYEIYKVTSETG
-1018 AATVSFSGFNATVA
+1018 AAEAKINYLSNTDEYKATVN
-1032 NFTWDNNETTVWEGD
+1032 NFTWDNNEMTVWESD
-1047 ATDSVTIHNPS
+1047 EPSSSVTIHNPS
-1058 KGYSTDGA
+1058 TLFDKEGI
-1066 NANLCWDENKEAILL
+1066 NANLCWDENQEAILL

-1104 ANLNEFYSYNITVGK
+1104 ANLNEFYSYNITVNK

-1124 EDFKRTNNGT
+1124 EDFKRTNDGT
-1134 LEGNTVVNINNVTQ
+1134 LVGNTVVNINNVTQ

-1255 SDTFSAYYKGTK
+1255 SDTFSAYYKSTK

-1300 TGGKNTAVAAQWT
+1300 TGGKNSAVAAQWT

-1319 AKTANQQLSAL
+1319 EQSANQQLSAL

-1336 GNDEAYNKSTKFSLG
+1336 GNDEAYDKSTKFSLG

-1401 VGTTANGEQVSKKY
+1401 VGTTANSEQVSKKY

-1424 YNDTTQ
+1424 YNNTTQ
-1430 KWEID
+1430 KWEVD

-1470 DMQGKNTNDF
+1470 DMQGNNTNDF

-1516 DGEAAADKDVLFID
+1516 DGEASADKGVLFID

-1582 VKPTMSVKINANT
+1582 GKPTMSVKINANT

>member
-40 PIVSEEP
+40 PVVSEEP
-47 VQELEHSSE
+47 VQEPEPSSE
-56 PTEAPSEPTQEPET
+56 STEAPSEPTQEPET
-70 IPEPEHPGNAAV
+70 IPEPEQPSNAVV

-129 SINSI
+129 NINAI
-134 ISSAASVGMHYVML
+134 IDSASAAGMHYVML
-148 AVGNDGLRFILDD
+148 AVGNNGMRFLLDD
-161 MSLSFNGTD
+161 MSLTVGNKT
-170 YTSEKVKKAIHAGNQ
+170 YTHDEVSKAIHNGNLK
-185 DYDTRKGYNP
+185 YDADTSKTKGQVYDPYTR
-195 GDKEELTEADMVKI
+195 GDTTDKDVEELTQNDMNAI
-209 MEHANKV
+209 MRNANDK

-223 INTPGHMDAILY
+223 INTPGHMGAIL
-235 AMGSGTDALNAV
+235 S
-247 SNPAAFST
+247 AATELTGVDCAYNS
-255 SKTTIDINNADAV
+255 SVTTINLSNSTALE
-268 AFTQALLQKYI
+268 FTKALLQKYI
-279 TYFANKGCTLFNM
+279 TYFKDKGCTMFNM
-292 GADEYA
+292 GSDEYA
-298 NDINDTPHFSNLITS
+298 NDSGRPSFNTDMYASFITYINS
-313 GGYSKY
+313 
-319 ISHVDKVAGMI
+319 VAGMI
-330 ENAGMRPMAFNDGI
+330 KNAGMTPMAFNDGI
-344 YYNNNSAADNL
+344 YYNGRESYGTIDTD
-355 RKSIL
+355 IL

-372 LASAS
+372 LAKVND
-377 SLRSKGFELINTNGS
+377 LINKGFKVINTHGG
-392 YYWVVGKNNAQC
+392 YYWIVGGNKCSADKAANFNPSVFNDEQTVTSDNTKN
-404 DANKAS
+404 
-410 GFDKTVFPTWD
+410 
-421 GANWG
+421 
-426 TETIADPSG
+426 IAG
-435 AMFCVWSDFPAAM
+435 AMFCIWGDEPGAEASSSVPS
-448 EDTTVVDNVTGVI
+448 NVSSVI
-461 QAFGGT
+461 KNFGNT
-467 LPATDTPTAHTNL
+467 LPATEAGSEHKNLNDTTPGGGE
-480 DSGSTGGTTEPEKPD
+480 SGGGSTGGGESGGGSTGGETQKPDVTVKLTVGQTTE
-495 PTTPPTPEPSTDPAN
+495 TPYTQDGDYSSIKSTDN
-510 KTINLKVGDTAT
+510 DTIAT
-522 ETVDGSYADVTTD
+522 VATSVAD
-535 DSNIAKV
+535 I
-542 DPKVSDKPGTGTY
+542 PGEPTY
-555 TKVSK
+555 ESTKI
-560 GEGTFFVS
+560 GEGTFWIS
-568 KSSAVTAEPPVTLT
+568 TSPSTTTAPPVKLT
-582 FENAGNGEYYIKN
+582 FESVGNNECYVKKADGQYIYPNRYYSYSGYKAYLGTSFSPVKLTVTPSGAGYY
-595 GNGYVYPKWTW
+595 
-606 NWGSGS
+606 
-612 IYSIE
+612 
-617 SGKEKVAVNT
+617 
-627 SGKDGGY
+627 DF
-634 TISCSYT
+634 SYD
-641 GSLFGST
+641 
-648 YTAYLSYDNNGNLTA
+648 TAYLAYENSRIGAATGSGDSTH
-663 QSSAVKLYLYTKTDP
+663 LYLLKEKTTSAG
-678 EKQTTITFTGVK
+678 KQTTITFTGVK
-690 PGTTT
+690 PGTTK
-695 CQIGD
+695 CKIGD

-713 VNAFVG
+713 VNAVVG

-730 LDTAELNTGVAKVTL
+730 LDTAELNKGVATVKL
-745 AGNVLTITGV
+745 AGNSLAITGV
-755 GEGTTSVIVG
+755 SEGTTSVIVG
-765 NTKYTIVVTKEDLKK
+765 GTKYTITVTEEDLEN
-780 VTPLPLEYWIT
+780 VTPLPLEFWIT
-791 NGRISSVN
+791 NASISSVN
-799 GVTSETRTNLKNET
+799 DSIGETRNLVNPDTDKTT
-813 YEVYFTNILATVD
+813 YEAYYTNIAATLD
-826 SIASA
+826 NIASA
-831 EGINVLKNIAPDT
+831 EGISVLNIAPSS
-844 TEYENRDVYYW
+844 TEHDKRDVYYW

-860 DTTKANSSSSGT
+860 DTTAANTSTSKT
-872 ERQTNDGADDDTS
+872 EEQTGDGGDDETT
-885 SGVGFTKIRYYN
+885 SGVSFTKIRYYN
-897 GAWAVYTE
+897 VAWEVYTE
-905 NFEWVAVE
+905 NYEWVAVDT

-921 YREHIKVSDEI
+921 YREHIKVSNEV
-932 ESYAADWGNRGDG
+932 ESFAADWGNRGDG
-945 SKGGWID
+945 TVGGWIG
-952 TSKYCTLSMQVV
+952 SNYCTLSVQVV

-989 WSNEGGRGIGTVML
+989 WPQGRGIGTVMF
-1003 DGKEYEIYKVTSETG
+1003 DGEEYEIYKVTSETG
-1018 AATVSFSGFNATVA
+1018 TATATISNSNSA
-1032 NFTWDNNETTVWEGD
+1032 NVTKFVWNGDEETVWEGD
-1047 ATDSVTIHNPS
+1047 PSDSVTIHNPS
-1058 KGYSTDGA
+1058 NGYSSEGV
-1066 NANLCWDENKEAILL
+1066 NKNLCWTTNKEAILL
-1081 RVYVRAKATPD
+1081 RVYIRAKATPD

-1267 VNDKGE
+1267 VNDKGD

-1319 AKTANQQLSAL
+1319 AKSANQQLSAL

-1401 VGTTANGEQVSKKY
+1401 VGTTANSEQVSKKY

-1430 KWEID
+1430 KWEVD

-1497 YTADK
+1497 YTEDQ

-1559 KLPANGDITSIQIG
+1559 KLPANAYIDSIQIG
-1573 AKSPNASDT
+1573 AKSPNGTAVLNVNDT
-1582 VKPTMSVKINANT
+1582 VIKTL
-1595 PASKEIGTATEMY
+1595 ETATEMY
-1608 YTISKS
+1608 YDITSAAK
-1614 GADAQLVT
+1614 GQLVT
-1622 ITNTGN
+1622 ITNTGD

-1634 NIKITYSKQSTTE
+1634 NIKITYSNQSTTE
-1647 LAALS
+1647 LAALAES
-1652 EGDEQAAVAAVR
+1652 DEQAAVAAVR
-1664 ALYAAPVQPEP
+1664 ALYAAPVVEP
-1675 TEPTEPEQPD
+1675 VEPFKPD
-1685 VPQSFE
+1685 HFE
-1691 PERFE
+1691 AK
-1696 TSWSRNVRKGSRAV
+1696 WSSNVRKGSRAV

-1753 SYMMTANEVGTINI
+1753 VYMITADEVGTINI
-1767 PVVAVSNDLGSSAAY
+1767 PVVAVSNELGSSAAY

>member
-1 MNRTRTSK
+1 MNQTRTSK

-30 AAFADETVVE
+30 AAFADEAVVE
-40 PIVSEEP
+40 PVVSEEP
-47 VQELEHSSE
+47 VQEPEPSSE
-56 PTEAPSEPTQEPET
+56 PTEAPSEPTQEPE
-70 IPEPEHPGNAAV
+70 PEQPGDADV

-92 DDADA
+92 DELDTAALVDY
-97 EDEITTLSTDPI
+97 S
-109 EGFDYSI
+109 GYQYSI
-116 VMVDCGRKYYSVE
+116 VMVDCGRKYFNVD
-129 SINSI
+129 SINAI
-134 ISSAASVGMHYVML
+134 IDSASAAGMHYVML
-148 AVGNDGLRFILDD
+148 AVGNDGLRFLLND
-161 MSLSFNGTD
+161 MSLTVNGMTYD
-170 YTSEKVKKAIHAGNQ
+170 SQSVSAAIHTANKA
-185 DYDTRKGYNP
+185 YDNKKSYNP
-195 GDKEELTEADMVKI
+195 YTLGDTSNEDVEELTENDMNAI
-209 MEHANKV
+209 MLHANDK

-223 INTPGHMDAILY
+223 INTPGHMDTIL
-235 AMGSGTDALNAV
+235 S
-247 SNPAAFST
+247 AATKLTGINCAYST
-255 SKTTIDINNADAV
+255 SSTTIDLSNSTAV
-268 AFTQALLQKYI
+268 EFTKALLQKYI
-279 TYFANKGCTLFNM
+279 DYFAGKGCKFFNM

-298 NDINDTPHFSNLITS
+298 NDISGNPTFNTSMYSSFIT
-313 GGYSKY
+313 Y
-319 ISHVDKVAGMI
+319 INTVAGKI
-330 ENAGMRPMAFNDGI
+330 KAAGMTPMAFNDGI
-344 YYNNNSAADNL
+344 YYAKREDYGTIDT
-355 RKSIL
+355 SIL
-360 VCYWSPGWSGYN
+360 VCYWSKGWSGYDPAEVN
-372 LASAS
+372 YLIN
-377 SLRSKGFELINTNGS
+377 KGFKVINTNGD
-392 YYWVVGKNNAQC
+392 YYWVLGKGKCTADKAKEFVPSVFNGCTATNENA
-404 DANKAS
+404 NS
-410 GFDKTVFPTWD
+410 
-421 GANWG
+421 
-426 TETIADPSG
+426 IAG
-435 AMFCVWSDFPAAM
+435 AMFCIWSDFPNEMSCNDVSSQTA
-448 EDTTVVDNVTGVI
+448 NVI
-461 QAFGGT
+461 NSFGSV
-467 LPATDTPTAHTNL
+467 LPATLPGSQHYNLTETTPGGGESGGGETGGGE
-480 DSGSTGGTTEPEKPD
+480 SGGGSTGGETQKPD
-495 PTTPPTPEPSTDPAN
+495 VTV
-510 KTINLKVGDTAT
+510 KLKVGETSKEYCQDGNYTDVQTDNPAVATASAT
-522 ETVDGSYADVTTD
+522 S
-535 DSNIAKV
+535 
-542 DPKVSDKPGTGTY
+542 KPGTSTTSY
-555 TKVSK
+555 
-560 GEGTFFVS
+560 ERAEFAAGTFYVS
-568 KSSAVTAEPPVTLT
+568 TNANDANPNVQLS
-582 FENAGNGEYYIKN
+582 FEDAGNGQYYIKRVSDNKYIYPNASYIIFNVWNYSLEEGMRAVAVGGSKDSGYTVSSNYNHWN
-595 GNGYVYPKWTW
+595 GNTTMSYLTI
-606 NWGSGS
+606 SGTS
-612 IYSIE
+612 FGAT
-617 SGKEKVAVNT
+617 GKET
-627 SGKDGGY
+627 
-634 TISCSYT
+634 T
-641 GSLFGST
+641 
-648 YTAYLSYDNNGNLTA
+648 
-663 QSSAVKLYLYTKTDP
+663 LYLYTQKTTTAVD
-678 EKQTTITFTGVK
+678 QTTITFTGVK

-700 TLYEIIVDYKQET
+700 TLYKIIVDYKQET

-719 GTKTVEGVSGE
+719 GTTTVAGVSGE
-730 LDTAELNTGVAKVTL
+730 PDTTGLNTDIATVSVANGVMTVTGVA
-745 AGNVLTITGV
+745 AG
-755 GEGTTSVIVG
+755 ETSVIVG
-765 NTKYTIVVTKEDLKK
+765 GTKYTITVTAEDLST
-780 VTPLPLEYWIT
+780 VTPLMLEYWIT
-791 NGRISSVN
+791 NGRVKDSS
-799 GVTSETRTNLKNET
+799 TDKT
-813 YEVYFTNILATVD
+813 
-826 SIASA
+826 
-831 EGINVLKNIAPDT
+831 T
-844 TEYENRDVYYW
+844 TEVSALTAGIATSGGVDASSLVAKPGKKDGRDVLYW
-855 HCRML
+855 QCRLL
-860 DTTKANSSSSGT
+860 DKTKANSSTSGT
-872 ERQTNDGADDDTS
+872 EQQTEQGGDDDTS

-913 SKHQLVAY
+913 STHQLVAY
-921 YREHIKVSDEI
+921 YCEHIKVSDEI

-945 SKGGWID
+945 TPGGWLD
-952 TSKYCTLSMQVV
+952 VNSYCTLSMQVV
-964 YEDNTTNPISTSA
+964 YEDGTTNPTGVTA
-977 ADLKSKTIVYGY
+977 TELKSKTIVYGY
-989 WSNEGGRGIGTVML
+989 WATNKGRGIGTVL
-1003 DGKEYEIYKVTSETG
+1003 LEGKEYEIYKVTSETG
-1018 AATVSFSGFNATVA
+1018 AAEAKINYLSNTDEYKATVN
-1032 NFTWDNNETTVWEGD
+1032 NFTWDNNEMTVWESD
-1047 ATDSVTIHNPS
+1047 EPSSSVTIHNPS
-1058 KGYSTDGA
+1058 TLFDKEGI
-1066 NANLCWDENKEAILL
+1066 NANLCWDENQEAILL

-1104 ANLNEFYSYNITVGK
+1104 ANLNEFYSYNITVNK

-1124 EDFKRTNNGT
+1124 EDFKRTNDGT
-1134 LEGNTVVNINNVTQ
+1134 LVGNTVDNINGVTQ

-1401 VGTTANGEQVSKKY
+1401 VGTTANSEQVSKKY

-1424 YNDTTQ
+1424 YNNTTQ
-1430 KWEID
+1430 KWEVD

>member
-1 MNRTRTSK
+1 MVNWQC
-9 NAKRLLVWLL
+9 RLL
-19 LLTMVFGLLPM
+19 
-30 AAFADETVVE
+30 
-40 PIVSEEP
+40 
-47 VQELEHSSE
+47 
-56 PTEAPSEPTQEPET
+56 
-70 IPEPEHPGNAAV
+70 
-82 TIEGDEEQPE
+82 
-92 DDADA
+92 
-97 EDEITTLSTDPI
+97 
-109 EGFDYSI
+109 
-116 VMVDCGRKYYSVE
+116 
-129 SINSI
+129 
-134 ISSAASVGMHYVML
+134 
-148 AVGNDGLRFILDD
+148 
-161 MSLSFNGTD
+161 
-170 YTSEKVKKAIHAGNQ
+170 
-185 DYDTRKGYNP
+185 
-195 GDKEELTEADMVKI
+195 DK
-209 MEHANKV
+209 
-216 GVQIIPL
+216 
-223 INTPGHMDAILY
+223 
-235 AMGSGTDALNAV
+235 
-247 SNPAAFST
+247 
-255 SKTTIDINNADAV
+255 
-268 AFTQALLQKYI
+268 
-279 TYFANKGCTLFNM
+279 
-292 GADEYA
+292 
-298 NDINDTPHFSNLITS
+298 
-313 GGYSKY
+313 
-319 ISHVDKVAGMI
+319 
-330 ENAGMRPMAFNDGI
+330 
-344 YYNNNSAADNL
+344 
-355 RKSIL
+355 
-360 VCYWSPGWSGYN
+360 
-372 LASAS
+372 
-377 SLRSKGFELINTNGS
+377 
-392 YYWVVGKNNAQC
+392 
-404 DANKAS
+404 
-410 GFDKTVFPTWD
+410 
-421 GANWG
+421 
-426 TETIADPSG
+426 
-435 AMFCVWSDFPAAM
+435 
-448 EDTTVVDNVTGVI
+448 
-461 QAFGGT
+461 
-467 LPATDTPTAHTNL
+467 
-480 DSGSTGGTTEPEKPD
+480 
-495 PTTPPTPEPSTDPAN
+495 
-510 KTINLKVGDTAT
+510 
-522 ETVDGSYADVTTD
+522 
-535 DSNIAKV
+535 
-542 DPKVSDKPGTGTY
+542 
-555 TKVSK
+555 
-560 GEGTFFVS
+560 
-568 KSSAVTAEPPVTLT
+568 
-582 FENAGNGEYYIKN
+582 
-595 GNGYVYPKWTW
+595 
-606 NWGSGS
+606 
-612 IYSIE
+612 
-617 SGKEKVAVNT
+617 
-627 SGKDGGY
+627 
-634 TISCSYT
+634 
-641 GSLFGST
+641 
-648 YTAYLSYDNNGNLTA
+648 
-663 QSSAVKLYLYTKTDP
+663 
-678 EKQTTITFTGVK
+678 
-690 PGTTT
+690 
-695 CQIGD
+695 
-700 TLYEIIVDYKQET
+700 
-713 VNAFVG
+713 
-719 GTKTVEGVSGE
+719 
-730 LDTAELNTGVAKVTL
+730 
-745 AGNVLTITGV
+745 
-755 GEGTTSVIVG
+755 
-765 NTKYTIVVTKEDLKK
+765 
-780 VTPLPLEYWIT
+780 
-791 NGRISSVN
+791 
-799 GVTSETRTNLKNET
+799 
-813 YEVYFTNILATVD
+813 
-826 SIASA
+826 
-831 EGINVLKNIAPDT
+831 
-844 TEYENRDVYYW
+844 
-855 HCRML
+855 
-860 DTTKANSSSSGT
+860 TKANSSTSGT
-872 ERQTNDGADDDTS
+872 EQQTEQGGDDDTS

-913 SKHQLVAY
+913 STHQLVAY
-921 YREHIKVSDEI
+921 YCEHIKVSDEI
-932 ESYAADWGNRGDG
+932 ESYVADWGNRGDG
-945 SKGGWID
+945 TPGGWLD
-952 TSKYCTLSMQVV
+952 VNSYCTLSMQVV
-964 YEDNTTNPISTSA
+964 YEDGTTNPTGVTA
-977 ADLKSKTIVYGY
+977 TELKSKTIVYGY
-989 WSNEGGRGIGTVML
+989 WATNKGRGIGTVL
-1003 DGKEYEIYKVTSETG
+1003 LEGKEYEIYKVTSETG
-1018 AATVSFSGFNATVA
+1018 AAEAKINSSDGVVYKATV
-1032 NFTWDNNETTVWEGD
+1032 NKFTWDNNEMTVWESD
-1047 ATDSVTIHNPS
+1047 EPSSSVTIHNPS
-1058 KGYSTDGA
+1058 TLFDKEGI

-1104 ANLNEFYSYNITVGK
+1104 ANLNEFYSYNITVNK

-1124 EDFKRTNNGT
+1124 EDFKRTNDGT

-1255 SDTFSAYYKGTK
+1255 SDTFSAYYKSTK

-1319 AKTANQQLSAL
+1319 EQSANQQLSAL

-1336 GNDEAYNKSTKFSLG
+1336 GNDEAYDKSTKFSLG

>member
-30 AAFADETVVE
+30 AAFADEAVVE
-40 PIVSEEP
+40 PVVSEEP
-47 VQELEHSSE
+47 VQEPEPSSE

-70 IPEPEHPGNAAV
+70 ISELEQPGNADV
-82 TIEGDEEQPE
+82 TIESDEEQPE
-92 DDADA
+92 D
-97 EDEITTLSTDPI
+97 EGNDEVILDDYWLYPQPMGISERASTN
-109 EGFDYSI
+109 GFMKI
-116 VMVDCGRKYYSVE
+116 FFLDCGRKYFSVDN
-129 SINSI
+129 IKALIDNA
-134 ISSAASVGMHYVML
+134 SAAGFNYIQL
-148 AVGNDGLRFILDD
+148 AVGNDGLRFLLND
-161 MSLSFNGTD
+161 MSLTVNGKTYD
-170 YTSEKVKKAIHAGNQ
+170 SQQVSDAIHAGNEKY
-185 DYDTRKGYNP
+185 YDFTV
-195 GDKEELTEADMVKI
+195 DELTQSEMDTIITYATKKGM
-209 MEHANKV
+209 
-216 GVQIIPL
+216 GVIPCV
-223 INTPGHMDAILY
+223 NTPGHMDAILS
-235 AMGSGTDALNAV
+235 AASSLTGTDCSYSGSAR
-247 SNPAAFST
+247 
-255 SKTTIDINNADAV
+255 TIDVTNTTAV
-268 AFTQALLQKYI
+268 EFTQALLQKYI
-279 TYFANKGCTLFNM
+279 DYFKGQGCKFFNM

-298 NDINDTPHFSNLITS
+298 NDKFS
-313 GGYSKY
+313 GGRMGFGNLQTNNKYSY
-319 ISHVDKVAGMI
+319 YVQYVNQVADIIKTASMT
-330 ENAGMRPMAFNDGI
+330 PMAFNDGI
-344 YYNNNSAADNL
+344 YFNNNTWSGDFDTD
-355 RKSIL
+355 I
-360 VCYWSPGWSGYN
+360 VICYWSNGWSGYSPM
-372 LASAS
+372 SAS
-377 SLRSKGFELINTNGS
+377 NLKSMGFSLVNTNGS
-392 YYWVVGKNNAQC
+392 YYWVLGKSDAQC
-404 DANKAS
+404 SPTKAA
-410 GFDKTVFPTWD
+410 GFDKTAFP
-421 GANWG
+421 GG
-426 TETIADPSG
+426 TISDPSG
-435 AMFCVWSDFPAAM
+435 AMFCIWCDYPGDDTAENVVSKTAATI
-448 EDTTVVDNVTGVI
+448 D
-461 QAFGGT
+461 AFGKA
-467 LPATDTPTAHTNL
+467 LPNPPTTG
-480 DSGSTGGTTEPEKPD
+480 GSTGGGSTGGETQEPVPV
-495 PTTPPTPEPSTDPAN
+495 
-510 KTINLKVGDTAT
+510 NLTVG
-522 ETVDGSYADVTTD
+522 ETSDHYYQDGDYSSVKNTD
-535 DSNIAKV
+535 DDTIATV
-542 DPKVSDKPGTGTY
+542 VTSVGDKPGKTTY
-555 TKVSK
+555 ESTKI
-560 GEGTFFVS
+560 GEGTFWIS
-568 KSSAVTAEPPVTLT
+568 TSPSTTTEPPVKLT
-582 FENAGNGEYYIKN
+582 FESVGNNECYVKNAGGRYIYPYYDYSYF
-595 GNGYVYPKWTW
+595 GYK
-606 NWGSGS
+606 
-612 IYSIE
+612 
-617 SGKEKVAVNT
+617 
-627 SGKDGGY
+627 
-634 TISCSYT
+634 
-641 GSLFGST
+641 
-648 YTAYLSYDNNGNLTA
+648 TAYLGTSR
-663 QSSAVKLYLYTKTDP
+663 SPVKLTVTPNGAGYYDFSYSNYYGTAYLTYENGSIGAATDNGGNNTHLYLLKEKTTSAGTK
-678 EKQTTITFTGVK
+678 TTITFTGVK

-695 CQIGD
+695 CQIGN

-719 GTKTVEGVSGE
+719 GKKTVEGVSGE
-730 LDTAELNTGVAKVTL
+730 LDTTELNTDVATVTL
-745 AGNVLTITGV
+745 AGNSLAITGV

-765 NTKYTIVVTKEDLKK
+765 NTKYTITVTEEDLTK

-791 NGRISSVN
+791 NAPISSVN
-799 GVTSETRTNLKNET
+799 GVTSETRTNTNGKT
-813 YEVYFTNILATVD
+813 YTVYFTNIPATMD
-826 SIASA
+826 NIASA
-831 EGINVLKNIAPDT
+831 EGINVLKNIAPSDT
-844 TEYENRDVYYW
+844 AHEGRTVDYW

-860 DTTKANSSSSGT
+860 DTTIVNSSSSGT
-872 ERQTNDGADDDTS
+872 ERQTNDGGDDDTT
-885 SGVGFTKIRYYN
+885 SGVSFTKIRYYN
-897 GAWAVYTE
+897 VEWEVYTE
-905 NFEWVAVE
+905 NYEWVAVDT
-913 SKHQLVAY
+913 SKHQLIAY
-921 YREHIKVSDEI
+921 YSEYIKVTDEV
-932 ESYAADWGNRGDG
+932 ESHAADWGKKGDG
-945 SKGGWID
+945 S
-952 TSKYCTLSMQVV
+952 TSGDYLDPAAVNTISYQVV
-964 YEDNTTNPISTSA
+964 YEDTTTNPDGTT
-977 ADLKSKTIVYGY
+977 ADALKSKTLCYG
-989 WSNEGGRGIGTVML
+989 NPGTGNKRGIGTIIL
-1003 DGKEYEIYKVTSETG
+1003 DETANYEIYKITAETG
-1018 AATVSFSGFNATVA
+1018 EMTGTGTVWGNYTVSS
-1032 NFTWDNNETTVWEGD
+1032 FTWDNNEETVWTEADGKS
-1047 ATDSVTIHNPS
+1047 ANGSVVIRNNTSNLN
-1058 KGYSTDGA
+1058 TDGFYK
-1066 NANLCWDENKEAILL
+1066 NLLWDENYESILI
-1081 RVYVRAKATPD
+1081 RIYVRAKVTPD
-1092 TLTVHYIDKTDP
+1092 ALTVHYIDKTDT
-1104 ANLNEFYSYNITVGK
+1104 ANLNEFYSYNITVNK

-1124 EDFKRTNNGT
+1124 EDFKRTNDGT
-1134 LEGNTVVNINNVTQ
+1134 LVGNTVVNINNVTQ

-1213 LNAELAKAN
+1213 LNADLAKAN

-1237 AEPRTWNINYKLK
+1237 AEPITWNINYKLK

-1319 AKTANQQLSAL
+1319 EQSANQQLSAL

-1336 GNDEAYNKSTKFSLG
+1336 GNDEAYNESTKFSLG

-1401 VGTTANGEQVSKKY
+1401 VGTTANSEQVSKRY

-1430 KWEID
+1430 KWEVD

-1470 DMQGKNTNDF
+1470 DMQGNNTNDF

-1551 AKDQAISF
+1551 GKGQAISF
-1559 KLPANGDITSIQIG
+1559 KLPANEYIDSIQIG

-1622 ITNTGN
+1622 ITNNGN

-1634 NIKITYSKQSTTE
+1634 NIKITYSEKSTTG

-1696 TSWSRNVRKGSRAV
+1696 PSWSSNVRKGSRAV

-1717 DVDAIAVNGV
+1717 DVDAIVVNGV

-1767 PVVAVSNDLGSSAAY
+1767 PVVAVSNELGSSAAY

>member
-30 AAFADETVVE
+30 AAFADEAGE
-40 PIVSEEP
+40 PVVSEEP
-47 VQELEHSSE
+47 VQKPTEPSSE
-56 PTEAPSEPTQEPET
+56 PTDAPSEPTQEPEP
-70 IPEPEHPGNAAV
+70 IPEPEQPGNAVV

-92 DDADA
+92 DELDTAALVDY
-97 EDEITTLSTDPI
+97 S
-109 EGFDYSI
+109 GYQYSI
-116 VMVDCGRKYYSVE
+116 VMVDCGRKYFNVD
-129 SINSI
+129 SINAI
-134 ISSAASVGMHYVML
+134 IDSASAAGMHYVML
-148 AVGNDGLRFILDD
+148 AVGNDGLRFLLND
-161 MSLSFNGTD
+161 MSLTVNGMTYD
-170 YTSEKVKKAIHAGNQ
+170 SQSVSAAIHTANKA
-185 DYDTRKGYNP
+185 YDNKKSYNP
-195 GDKEELTEADMVKI
+195 YTLGDTSNEDVEELTENDMNAI
-209 MEHANKV
+209 MLHANDK

-223 INTPGHMDAILY
+223 INTPGHMDTIL
-235 AMGSGTDALNAV
+235 S
-247 SNPAAFST
+247 AATKLTGINCAYST
-255 SKTTIDINNADAV
+255 SSTTIDLSNSTAV
-268 AFTQALLQKYI
+268 EFTKALLQKYI
-279 TYFANKGCTLFNM
+279 DYFAGKGCKFFNM
-292 GADEYA
+292 GSDEYA
-298 NDINDTPHFSNLITS
+298 NDSGRPSFNTDMYASFITYINS
-313 GGYSKY
+313 
-319 ISHVDKVAGMI
+319 VAGMI
-330 ENAGMRPMAFNDGI
+330 KNAGMTPMAFNDGI
-344 YYNNNSAADNL
+344 YYNGRESYGTIDTD
-355 RKSIL
+355 IL
-360 VCYWSPGWSGYN
+360 VCYWSPGWIGYN
-372 LASAS
+372 LAKVND
-377 SLRSKGFELINTNGS
+377 LINKGFKVINTHGG
-392 YYWVVGKNNAQC
+392 YYWIVGGNKCSADKAANFNPSVFNDEQTVTSDNTKN
-404 DANKAS
+404 
-410 GFDKTVFPTWD
+410 
-421 GANWG
+421 
-426 TETIADPSG
+426 IAG
-435 AMFCVWSDFPAAM
+435 AMFCIWGDEPGAEASSSVPS
-448 EDTTVVDNVTGVI
+448 NVSSVI
-461 QAFGGT
+461 KKFGNT
-467 LPATDTPTAHTNL
+467 LPATEAGSKHKNLNDTTPGGGETGGGGE
-480 DSGSTGGTTEPEKPD
+480 SGGGSTGGGSTGGEIQKPDVTVKLTVGQTTETPYTQDGDYSNIKNTADDTIATVATSAADIPGKPTYESTKIGDGTFWISTSPSTTTEP
-495 PTTPPTPEPSTDPAN
+495 
-510 KTINLKVGDTAT
+510 
-522 ETVDGSYADVTTD
+522 
-535 DSNIAKV
+535 
-542 DPKVSDKPGTGTY
+542 
-555 TKVSK
+555 
-560 GEGTFFVS
+560 
-568 KSSAVTAEPPVTLT
+568 PVKLT
-582 FENAGNGEYYIKN
+582 FESVGNNECYVKNAGGQYIYPEKYWAM
-595 GNGYVYPKWTW
+595 NGYKARVQTSNKPVPVSVSA
-606 NWGSGS
+606 SGDRN
-612 IYSIE
+612 YQF
-617 SGKEKVAVNT
+617 
-627 SGKDGGY
+627 
-634 TISCSYT
+634 SYYRNY
-641 GSLFGST
+641 FGS
-648 YTAYLSYDNNGNLTA
+648 AYLVYDGSNL
-663 QSSAVKLYLYTKTDP
+663 SASLDSGTSLYLLEKKTTSAG
-678 EKQTTITFTGVK
+678 KQTTITFTGVK

-713 VNAFVG
+713 VNAVVG
-719 GTKTVEGVSGE
+719 GTTTVAGVSGE
-730 LDTAELNTGVAKVTL
+730 PDTTGLDTGIATVSVADGVMTVTGVA
-745 AGNVLTITGV
+745 AG
-755 GEGTTSVIVG
+755 ETSVIVG
-765 NTKYTIVVTKEDLKK
+765 GTKYTITVTAEDLST
-780 VTPLPLEYWIT
+780 VTPLMLEYWIT
-791 NGRISSVN
+791 NGRVKDSS
-799 GVTSETRTNLKNET
+799 TDKT
-813 YEVYFTNILATVD
+813 
-826 SIASA
+826 
-831 EGINVLKNIAPDT
+831 T
-844 TEYENRDVYYW
+844 TEVSALTAGIATSGGVDASSLVAKPGKKDGRDVLYW
-855 HCRML
+855 QCRLL
-860 DTTKANSSSSGT
+860 DKTKANSSTSGT
-872 ERQTNDGADDDTS
+872 EQQTEQGGDDDTS

-913 SKHQLVAY
+913 STHQLVAY
-921 YREHIKVSDEI
+921 YCEHIKVSDEI

-945 SKGGWID
+945 TPGGWLD
-952 TSKYCTLSMQVV
+952 VNSYCTLSMQVV
-964 YEDNTTNPISTSA
+964 YEDGTTNPTGVTA
-977 ADLKSKTIVYGY
+977 TELKSKTIVYGY
-989 WSNEGGRGIGTVML
+989 WATNKGRGIGTVL
-1003 DGKEYEIYKVTSETG
+1003 LEGKEYEIYKVTSETG
-1018 AATVSFSGFNATVA
+1018 AAEAKINSSDGVVYKATV
-1032 NFTWDNNETTVWEGD
+1032 NKFTWDNNEMTVWESD
-1047 ATDSVTIHNPS
+1047 EPSSSVTIHNPS
-1058 KGYSTDGA
+1058 TLFDKEGI

-1104 ANLNEFYSYNITVGK
+1104 ANLNEFYSYNITVNK

-1124 EDFKRTNNGT
+1124 EDFKRTNDGT

-1255 SDTFSAYYKGTK
+1255 SDTFSAYYKSTK

-1319 AKTANQQLSAL
+1319 EQSANQQLSAL

-1336 GNDEAYNKSTKFSLG
+1336 GNDEAYDKSTKFSLG

>member
-30 AAFADETVVE
+30 AAFADEAGEPVV
-40 PIVSEEP
+40 IEEP
-47 VQELEHSSE
+47 VQELEPSSE
-56 PTEAPSEPTQEPET
+56 PSEAPSEPTQKPET
-70 IPEPEHPGNAAV
+70 ISELEQPGNADV
-82 TIEGDEEQPE
+82 TIESDEEQPE

-97 EDEITTLSTDPI
+97 EDEIATLSTNPI

-134 ISSAASVGMHYVML
+134 ISSAASARMHYVML
-148 AVGNDGLRFILDD
+148 AVGNEGLRFLLDD

-170 YTSEKVKKAIHAGNQ
+170 YTSEQVKKAIHAGNQ

-209 MEHANKV
+209 MEHANKE

-247 SNPAAFST
+247 TNPAAYVWGTST
-255 SKTTIDINNADAV
+255 TTINVDNTQAV

-279 TYFANKGCTLFNM
+279 TFFANKGCKLFNM

-298 NDINDTPHFSNLITS
+298 NDIDGNPKFGNISTS
-313 GGYSKY
+313 TYNNY
-319 ISHVDKVAGMI
+319 INHINAVAAMIEKAGMK
-330 ENAGMRPMAFNDGI
+330 PMAFNDGI
-344 YYNNNSAADNL
+344 YYNENSNCNEIDTD
-355 RKSIL
+355 IL
-360 VCYWSPGWSGYN
+360 VCFWSHGWTGGYFP
-372 LASAS
+372 ASAS
-377 SLRSKGFELINTNGS
+377 FLAEKGFKLINTNGA
-392 YYWVVGKNNAQC
+392 YYYVLGKEKCEA
-404 DANKAS
+404 DKAK
-410 GFDKTVFPTWD
+410 GFSITTFPNRYN
-421 GANWG
+421 GSEEISVSKVA
-426 TETIADPSG
+426 G
-435 AMFCVWSDFPAAM
+435 AMFCIWSDYPNNMGDTEVAAG
-448 EDTTVVDNVTGVI
+448 TASVI
-461 QAFGGT
+461 SAFGGT
-467 LPATDTPTAHTNL
+467 LPETPNIGATHVNL
-480 DSGSTGGTTEPEKPD
+480 TTSGGGSESGGESGGGSTGGGESGGGSTGGETQKPD
-495 PTTPPTPEPSTDPAN
+495 VTVKLTVGQTTKTPYTQD
-510 KTINLKVGDTAT
+510 GD
-522 ETVDGSYADVTTD
+522 Y
-535 DSNIAKV
+535 SNIKNTDNDTIATV
-542 DPKVSDKPGTGTY
+542 ATSVADIPGKTTY
-555 TKVSK
+555 ESTKI
-560 GEGTFFVS
+560 GEGTFWIS
-568 KSSAVTAEPPVTLT
+568 TSPSTTTEPPVKLT
-582 FENAGNGEYYIKN
+582 FESVGNNECCVKKANGQYIYPYYYYSYSGHAYLANSSSQVKLTVTPSDAGYY
-595 GNGYVYPKWTW
+595 
-606 NWGSGS
+606 
-612 IYSIE
+612 
-617 SGKEKVAVNT
+617 
-627 SGKDGGY
+627 DF
-634 TISCSYT
+634 SYT
-641 GSLFGST
+641 NR
-648 YTAYLSYDNNGNLTA
+648 YDTAYLTYENGSIGAATDSGNNTH
-663 QSSAVKLYLYTKTDP
+663 LYLLKEKTTSAG
-678 EKQTTITFTGVK
+678 KQTTITFTGVK
-690 PGTTT
+690 PGTTK
-695 CQIGD
+695 CQIGG

-719 GTKTVEGVSGE
+719 ETKTVKGVSGE
-730 LDTAELNTGVAKVTL
+730 LDTTGPNTDIAIVSVANGVMTVTGVA
-745 AGNVLTITGV
+745 AG
-755 GEGTTSVIVG
+755 ETSVIVG
-765 NTKYTIVVTKEDLKK
+765 GTKYTITVTEEDLEN

-791 NGRISSVN
+791 NASISSVN
-799 GVTSETRTNLKNET
+799 GSIVETRNLVNPGTDRTT
-813 YEVYFTNILATVD
+813 YEAYYTNVAATLD
-826 SIASA
+826 NIASA
-831 EGINVLKNIAPDT
+831 EGVSVLNNIAPSS
-844 TEYENRDVYYW
+844 TEHDKRDVYYW

-860 DTTKANSSSSGT
+860 DTTEANNSTSNT
-872 ERQTNDGADDDTS
+872 AEQTGDGGDDDTT
-885 SGVGFTKIRYYN
+885 SGVSFTKIRYYN
-897 GAWAVYTE
+897 GEWEVYTE
-905 NFEWVAVE
+905 KYEWVAVDT

-921 YREHIKVSDEI
+921 YREHVKVSDEV

-945 SKGGWID
+945 STGGWIG
-952 TSKYCTLSMQVV
+952 SEYCTLSVQVV

-989 WSNEGGRGIGTVML
+989 WSQGRGIGTVMF
-1003 DGKEYEIYKVTSETG
+1003 DGEKYEIYKVTSETG
-1018 AATVSFSGFNATVA
+1018 TATATISNRNSA
-1032 NFTWDNNETTVWEGD
+1032 NVTKFVWNSDEETVWEGD
-1047 ATDSVTIHNPS
+1047 PSDSVTIHNPS
-1058 KGYSTDGA
+1058 NGYSNEGV
-1066 NANLCWDENKEAILL
+1066 NKNLCWTTNKEAILL
-1081 RVYVRAKATPD
+1081 RVYIRAKATPD

-1104 ANLNEFYSYNITVGK
+1104 ANENEFYSYNIS
-1119 GVKFS
+1119 VKKDVRFS
-1124 EDFKRTNNGT
+1124 EDFRRTEEGT
-1134 LEGNTVVNINNVTQ
+1134 LVGNTVVNINNLTQ
-1148 TVLYDLKQMKEIG
+1148 TVQYDLKQMKEIG

-1174 SREASGERAGMDVYL
+1174 KRGDSVGREGMDVYL

-1222 ITNVDVSSTSYADIT
+1222 ITDVDVSSTQYAEIT
-1237 AEPRTWNINYKLK
+1237 VETGWNIKYKLVK
-1250 TTLDK
+1250 TLDK

-1295 SFVTF
+1295 SFATF

-1313 DDSDGT
+1313 DDVSDPN
-1319 AKTANQQLSAL
+1319 AVSANQQLSAL

-1336 GNDEAYNKSTKFSLG
+1336 GNDAAYNGSSKFSLG
-1351 NAKKVTI
+1351 TAKKVTI
-1358 TNDMLNGWTS
+1358 TSNMLNDWTG

-1430 KWEID
+1430 KWEVD

-1470 DMQGKNTNDF
+1470 DMQGNNTNDF

-1497 YTADK
+1497 YTADQ

-1516 DGEAAADKDVLFID
+1516 DGEAAADNDVLFID
-1530 GAGNAKVEKYKNYG
+1530 GAKAAAVEKYKNYG

-1551 AKDQAISF
+1551 GNGQAISF
-1559 KLPANGDITSIQIG
+1559 KLPVNTYIDSIQIG
-1573 AKSPNASDT
+1573 AKSPNGTAVLNVNDT
-1582 VKPTMSVKINANT
+1582 VIKTL
-1595 PASKEIGTATEMY
+1595 ETATEMY
-1608 YTISKS
+1608 YDITSAAK
-1614 GADAQLVT
+1614 GQLVT
-1622 ITNTGN
+1622 ITNTGD

-1634 NIKITYSKQSTTE
+1634 NIKITYSNQSTTG

-1696 TSWSRNVRKGSRAV
+1696 PSWSRNVRKGSRAV

-1717 DVDAIAVNGV
+1717 DVDAIVVNGV

-1789 PSSPIRDWI
+1789 PSCPIRDWI

>member
-40 PIVSEEP
+40 TVVSEEP
-47 VQELEHSSE
+47 VQELEPSSE
-56 PTEAPSEPTQEPET
+56 PTEAPSEPTQEPTQE
-70 IPEPEHPGNAAV
+70 PEPEQPGNAVV
-82 TIEGDEEQPE
+82 TIESDEEQPE
-92 DDADA
+92 DELDTAALVDY
-97 EDEITTLSTDPI
+97 S
-109 EGFDYSI
+109 GYQYSI

-129 SINSI
+129 NINAI
-134 ISSAASVGMHYVML
+134 IDSASAAGMHYVML
-148 AVGNDGLRFILDD
+148 AVGNNGMRFLLDD
-161 MSLSFNGTD
+161 MSLTVGNKT
-170 YTSEKVKKAIHAGNQ
+170 YTHDEVSKAIHNGNLK
-185 DYDTRKGYNP
+185 YDADTSKTKGQVYDPYTR
-195 GDKEELTEADMVKI
+195 GDTTDKDVEELTQNDMNAI
-209 MEHANKV
+209 MRNANDK

-223 INTPGHMDAILY
+223 INTPGHMGAIL
-235 AMGSGTDALNAV
+235 S
-247 SNPAAFST
+247 AATELTGVDCAYNS
-255 SKTTIDINNADAV
+255 SVTTINLSNSTALE
-268 AFTQALLQKYI
+268 FTKALLQKYI
-279 TYFANKGCTLFNM
+279 TYFKDKGCTMFNM
-292 GADEYA
+292 GSDEYA
-298 NDINDTPHFSNLITS
+298 NDSGRPSFNTDMYASFITYINS
-313 GGYSKY
+313 
-319 ISHVDKVAGMI
+319 VAEMI
-330 ENAGMRPMAFNDGI
+330 KNAGMTPMAFNDGI
-344 YYNNNSAADNL
+344 YYNGRESYGTIDTD
-355 RKSIL
+355 IL

-372 LASAS
+372 LAKVND
-377 SLRSKGFELINTNGS
+377 LINKGFKVINTHGG
-392 YYWVVGKNNAQC
+392 YYWIVGGNKCSADKAANFNPSVFNDEQTVTSDNTKN
-404 DANKAS
+404 
-410 GFDKTVFPTWD
+410 
-421 GANWG
+421 
-426 TETIADPSG
+426 IAG
-435 AMFCVWSDFPAAM
+435 AMFCIWGDEPGAEASSSVPS
-448 EDTTVVDNVTGVI
+448 NVSSVI
-461 QAFGGT
+461 KNFGNT
-467 LPATDTPTAHTNL
+467 LPATEAGSEHKNLNDTTPGGGETGGGGE
-480 DSGSTGGTTEPEKPD
+480 SGGGSTGGETQKPDVTVKLTVGQTTETPYTQDGDYSSISTDNDTIATVFTSVGDKPGKTTYESTKIGDGTFWISTSPSTTTEPPIK
-495 PTTPPTPEPSTDPAN
+495 
-510 KTINLKVGDTAT
+510 
-522 ETVDGSYADVTTD
+522 
-535 DSNIAKV
+535 
-542 DPKVSDKPGTGTY
+542 
-555 TKVSK
+555 
-560 GEGTFFVS
+560 
-568 KSSAVTAEPPVTLT
+568 LT
-582 FENAGNGEYYIKN
+582 FESVGNNECYVKNAGGQYIYPEKYWAM
-595 GNGYVYPKWTW
+595 NGYKARVQ
-606 NWGSGS
+606 
-612 IYSIE
+612 
-617 SGKEKVAVNT
+617 T
-627 SGKDGGY
+627 SNNPMPVSVSANGDGNYQFSYYRNYFGY
-634 TISCSYT
+634 
-641 GSLFGST
+641 
-648 YTAYLSYDNNGNLTA
+648 AYLVYDGSNL
-663 QSSAVKLYLYTKTDP
+663 SASLDSGTSLYLLEKKTTSAG
-678 EKQTTITFTGVK
+678 KQTTITFTGVK
-690 PGTTT
+690 PGTTK
-695 CQIGD
+695 CKIGD

-713 VNAFVG
+713 VNAVVG

-730 LDTAELNTGVAKVTL
+730 LDTAELNKGVATVKL
-745 AGNVLTITGV
+745 AGNSLAITGV
-755 GEGTTSVIVG
+755 SEGTTSVIVG
-765 NTKYTIVVTKEDLKK
+765 GTKYTITVTEEDLEN
-780 VTPLPLEYWIT
+780 VTPLPLEFWIT
-791 NGRISSVN
+791 NASISSVN
-799 GVTSETRTNLKNET
+799 DSIGETRNLVNPDTDKTT
-813 YEVYFTNILATVD
+813 YEAYYTNIAATLD
-826 SIASA
+826 NIASA
-831 EGINVLKNIAPDT
+831 EGISVLNIAPSS
-844 TEYENRDVYYW
+844 TEHDKRDVYYW

-860 DTTKANSSSSGT
+860 DTTAANTSTSKT
-872 ERQTNDGADDDTS
+872 EEQTGDGGDDETT
-885 SGVGFTKIRYYN
+885 SGVSFTKIRYYN
-897 GAWAVYTE
+897 VAWEVYTE
-905 NFEWVAVE
+905 NYEWVAVDT

-921 YREHIKVSDEI
+921 YREHIKVSNEV
-932 ESYAADWGNRGDG
+932 ESFAADWGNRGDG
-945 SKGGWID
+945 TVGGWIG
-952 TSKYCTLSMQVV
+952 SNYCTLSVQVV

-989 WSNEGGRGIGTVML
+989 WPQGRGIGTVMF
-1003 DGKEYEIYKVTSETG
+1003 DGEEYEIYKVTSETG
-1018 AATVSFSGFNATVA
+1018 TATATISNSNSA
-1032 NFTWDNNETTVWEGD
+1032 NVTKFVWNGDEETVWEGD
-1047 ATDSVTIHNPS
+1047 PSDSVTIHNPS
-1058 KGYSTDGA
+1058 NGYSSEGV
-1066 NANLCWDENKEAILL
+1066 NKNLCWTTNKEAILL
-1081 RVYVRAKATPD
+1081 RVYIRAKATPD

-1119 GVKFS
+1119 DTKFS
-1124 EDFKRTNNGT
+1124 ADFKRTDNGT
-1134 LEGNTVVNINNVTQ
+1134 LVGNTVDNINGVTQ
-1148 TVLYDLKQMKEIG
+1148 TVQYDLKQMKEIG

-1174 SREASGERAGMDVYL
+1174 KRGDSVGREGMDVYL

-1222 ITNVDVSSTSYADIT
+1222 ITDVDVSSTQYAEIT
-1237 AEPRTWNINYKLK
+1237 VETGWNIKYKLVK
-1250 TTLDK
+1250 TLDK

-1273 TVSDEAPYTIEIIPA
+1273 IVSDEAPYTIEIIPA

-1295 SFVTF
+1295 SFATF

-1313 DDSDGT
+1313 DDVSDPN
-1319 AKTANQQLSAL
+1319 AVSANQQLSAL

-1430 KWEID
+1430 KWEVD

-1470 DMQGKNTNDF
+1470 DMQGNNTNDF

-1516 DGEAAADKDVLFID
+1516 DGEAAADNDVLFID
-1530 GAGNAKVEKYKNYG
+1530 GAKAAAVEKYKNYG

-1551 AKDQAISF
+1551 GNGQAISF
-1559 KLPANGDITSIQIG
+1559 KLPVNTYIDSIQIG

-1582 VKPTMSVKINANT
+1582 VKPTMSVKINDT
-1595 PASKEIGTATEMY
+1595 TLEPKKIGTATEMY
-1608 YTISKS
+1608 YKISES
-1614 GADAQLVT
+1614 GANAQQVT
-1622 ITNTGN
+1622 ITNTGD

-1634 NIKITYSKQSTTE
+1634 NIKITYSKTSTTE
-1647 LAALS
+1647 LMALS

-1664 ALYAAPVQPEP
+1664 ALYAAPVVEP
-1675 TEPTEPEQPD
+1675 VEPFKPG
-1685 VPQSFE
+1685 
-1691 PERFE
+1691 RFE
-1696 TSWSRNVRKGSRAV
+1696 TSWSSNVRKGSRAV

-1717 DVDAIAVNGV
+1717 DVDAIVVNGV

>member
-40 PIVSEEP
+40 TVVSEEP
-47 VQELEHSSE
+47 VQELEPSSE

-70 IPEPEHPGNAAV
+70 ISESEQPGNADV
-82 TIEGDEEQPE
+82 TIESDEEQSE

-97 EDEITTLSTDPI
+97 EDEITTLSTDTL
-109 EGFDYSI
+109 ENFEYSI

-129 SINSI
+129 NINAI
-134 ISSAASVGMHYVML
+134 IDSASAAGMHYVML
-148 AVGNDGLRFILDD
+148 AVGNNGMRFLLDD
-161 MSLSFNGTD
+161 MSLTVGNKT
-170 YTSEKVKKAIHAGNQ
+170 YTHDEVSKAIHNGNLK
-185 DYDTRKGYNP
+185 YDADTSKTKGQVYDPYTR
-195 GDKEELTEADMVKI
+195 GDTTDKDVEELNQNDMNAI
-209 MEHANKV
+209 MRNANDK

-223 INTPGHMDAILY
+223 INTPGHMGAIL
-235 AMGSGTDALNAV
+235 S
-247 SNPAAFST
+247 AATELTGVDCAYNS
-255 SKTTIDINNADAV
+255 SVTTINLSNSTALE
-268 AFTQALLQKYI
+268 FTKALLQKYI
-279 TYFANKGCTLFNM
+279 TYFKDKGCTMFNM
-292 GADEYA
+292 GSDEYA
-298 NDINDTPHFSNLITS
+298 NDSGRPSFNTDMYASFITYINS
-313 GGYSKY
+313 
-319 ISHVDKVAGMI
+319 VAGMI
-330 ENAGMRPMAFNDGI
+330 KNAGMTPMAFNDGI
-344 YYNNNSAADNL
+344 YYNGRESYGTIDTD
-355 RKSIL
+355 IL

-372 LASAS
+372 LAKVND
-377 SLRSKGFELINTNGS
+377 LINKGFKVINTHGG
-392 YYWVVGKNNAQC
+392 YYWIVGGNKCSADKAANFNPSVFNDEQTVTSDNTKN
-404 DANKAS
+404 
-410 GFDKTVFPTWD
+410 
-421 GANWG
+421 
-426 TETIADPSG
+426 IAG
-435 AMFCVWSDFPAAM
+435 AMFCIWGDEPGAEASSSVPS
-448 EDTTVVDNVTGVI
+448 NVSSVI
-461 QAFGGT
+461 KNFGNT
-467 LPATDTPTAHTNL
+467 LPATEAGSEHKNLNDTTPGGGETGGGETG
-480 DSGSTGGTTEPEKPD
+480 GSTGGETQKPVPVNLTVGTSKKYYQDGDYSNIRNTDNDKIATVATFVADIPGETTYESTKIGD
-495 PTTPPTPEPSTDPAN
+495 GMFWISTSPST
-510 KTINLKVGDTAT
+510 TTA
-522 ETVDGSYADVTTD
+522 
-535 DSNIAKV
+535 
-542 DPKVSDKPGTGTY
+542 
-555 TKVSK
+555 
-560 GEGTFFVS
+560 
-568 KSSAVTAEPPVTLT
+568 PPVKLT
-582 FENAGNGEYYIKN
+582 FESVGNNECYVKKADGQYIYPNRYYSYSGYKAYLGTSFLPVKLTVTPSGAGYY
-595 GNGYVYPKWTW
+595 
-606 NWGSGS
+606 
-612 IYSIE
+612 
-617 SGKEKVAVNT
+617 
-627 SGKDGGY
+627 DF
-634 TISCSYT
+634 SYD
-641 GSLFGST
+641 
-648 YTAYLSYDNNGNLTA
+648 TAYLAYENSRIGAATDSGNNTH
-663 QSSAVKLYLYTKTDP
+663 LYLLKEKTTSAG
-678 EKQTTITFTGVK
+678 KQTTITFTGVK

-719 GTKTVEGVSGE
+719 RTTTVAGVSGE
-730 LDTAELNTGVAKVTL
+730 LNITGLDEGVATVTL
-745 AGNVLTITGV
+745 AGNSLAITGV

-765 NTKYTIVVTKEDLKK
+765 GTKYTITVTEEDLKK

-826 SIASA
+826 NIASA

-860 DTTKANSSSSGT
+860 DTAKANSSSSGT
-872 ERQTNDGADDDTS
+872 ERQTNDGGDDDTS

-913 SKHQLVAY
+913 SNHQLVAY

-945 SKGGWID
+945 SKGGWIN
-952 TSKYCTLSMQVV
+952 KNEYCTLSMQVV

-989 WSNEGGRGIGTVML
+989 WSDEGGRGIGTVML

-1058 KGYSTDGA
+1058 KGYSIDGA
-1066 NANLCWDENKEAILL
+1066 NANLCWDENQEAILL

-1092 TLTVHYIDKTDP
+1092 TLTVHYIDKTDT
-1104 ANLNEFYSYNITVGK
+1104 ANLNEFYSYNITVNK

-1124 EDFKRTNNGT
+1124 EDFRRTNAGT
-1134 LEGNTVVNINNVTQ
+1134 LVGNTVDNINGVTQ
-1148 TVLYDLKQMKEIG
+1148 TVQYDLKQMKEIG

-1213 LNAELAKAN
+1213 LNTDLAKAN

-1273 TVSDEAPYTIEIIPA
+1273 IVSDEAPYTIEIIPA

-1319 AKTANQQLSAL
+1319 AKSANQQLSAL

-1430 KWEID
+1430 KWEVN
-1435 KSSTDTLYQIPVIA
+1435 KNSTDTLYQIPVIA

-1470 DMQGKNTNDF
+1470 DMQGNNTNDF

-1516 DGEAAADKDVLFID
+1516 DGEAAADKGVLFID

-1551 AKDQAISF
+1551 GNGQAISF
-1559 KLPANGDITSIQIG
+1559 KLPVNTYIDSIQIG

-1582 VKPTMSVKINANT
+1582 VKPTMSVKINDT
-1595 PASKEIGTATEMY
+1595 TLEPKKIGTATEMY
-1608 YTISKS
+1608 YKISES
-1614 GADAQLVT
+1614 GANAQQVT
-1622 ITNTGN
+1622 ITNTGD

-1634 NIKITYSKQSTTE
+1634 NIKITYSKTSTTE
-1647 LAALS
+1647 LMALS

-1664 ALYAAPVQPEP
+1664 ALYAAPVVEP
-1675 TEPTEPEQPD
+1675 VEPFKPG
-1685 VPQSFE
+1685 
-1691 PERFE
+1691 RFE
-1696 TSWSRNVRKGSRAV
+1696 TSWSSNVRKGSRAV

-1717 DVDAIAVNGV
+1717 DVDAIVVNSV